1 MGISDGVAVV
11 GMSCQL
17 PGAGDPAA
25 FWRLLRTGTDA
36 VTPVPAGR
44 VDPGLGRGGFL
55 DRVGDF
61 DPAFFG
67 ISPREAAAMDPQ
79 QRLML
84 ELGWEA
90 LEDAGLPPGGE
101 VGVFVG
107 AIRDDYADLRRPQDI
122 SAHSMTGVQR
132 GMIANRVSYALGLR
146 GPSFVIDAAQAS
158 SLVAV
163 HTACASLLAGECTL
177 ALAGGV
183 TLNLSADSAL
193 TAVQFGGLSPDGRC
207 HVFDARAN
215 GYVRG
220 EGGALVVLKRLAD
233 AVADGDLIHC
243 VIRGSAVTN
252 DGGGTSL
259 TAPEGAAQEECLRL
273 AYARAGV
280 DPADVPYVELH
291 GTGTKVGD
299 PVEAAALGAVLGEGR
314 RHDRPLLVGSVKT
327 NIGHLEGAAGVAGLL
342 KTVLSL
348 EHGELPVSLHFR
360 TPNPEIPF
368 DALKI
373 RVQDRTSAWPGAG
386 LAGVSSFGMGG
397 TNCHVVLAKWTGAA
411 APRGSRV
418 APWVL
423 SAKTGRALRDQAL
436 RLREHLETHPELDLA
451 AAAHSTATT
460 RSALD
465 HRAVLIAPDRDRVL
479 PGLTALTDGV
489 PFPGLTTGVARRT
502 GKVAFVFPGQGT
514 QWPGMAAALLE
525 SSPVFAGRMR
535 ECADALAPHVDF
547 PLLDVVRGEVR
558 DIEVIQPALFAMMVS
573 LAALWRSF
581 GIEPDAVVGHS
592 QGEIAAACVAGA
604 LSLEDAAKVVAV
616 RSQAFRDL
624 LGEGAMAAVTLP
636 EREVARR
643 VTDGLWI
650 SAVNGPDSTVVG
662 GDVAAVE
669 AFIATCERDGIRVR
683 RVSVRHASHSPMMA
697 PLREPLLAALHDI
710 RPVAT
715 DVAFVSTVTG
725 GVLAG
730 SELDASYWYR
740 NLSQRVEFEQA
751 TRSLT
756 ALGCDIFVESSPHP
770 VLTAPV
776 RQVAEDALVVG
787 SLRRGD
793 GGLEEVLASAARLHV
808 RGRAPD
814 WGRAFDGGRV
824 RLPTYPFQ
832 RARYWLDETAPEP
845 EAREAPRD
853 VLGLVRAH
861 TAAVLGHP
869 APEAVAVDA
878 TFRELGID
886 SHLAVELRDR
896 LAADTGEDL
905 SVTVLFDHPTC
916 TDLAAHL
923 TGGRGENV
931 PATRSASDDDPVVVV
946 GMACRFPGGVASP
959 EDLWSVVAEGR
970 DVVSSFPVDRGW
982 GTGSGGFGGFV
993 EDVAGFDAD
1002 FFGISPREALGMD
1015 PQQRLVLE
1023 CSWEALERA
1032 GVDPS
1037 TVRGSDLGVFVGVM
1051 GGDGAGVTGRAAS
1064 VVSGRVAYVLG
1075 SEGPALSVDT
1085 ACSSSLVALH
1095 LAARSVRDGECSMA
1109 VAGGVTVLSSP
1120 ELFEEF
1126 ARNGGL
1132 AADGRC
1138 KAFADAADGTGWAEG
1153 VGLVV
1158 VERLS
1163 DARRRGHR
1171 VLAVLRGS
1179 AVNQDGASNGLTA
1192 PSGRA
1197 QRRVIRQALANAGLR
1212 PADVDVVEGHGTGT
1226 RLGDPIEAQA
1236 VLATYGQ
1243 NRAEPVW
1250 LGSVKSN
1257 IGHTQAAA
1265 GVAGVVKMVLA
1276 MRHGVVPASLHID
1289 RPSSFVDWA
1298 SGAVELPAEQ
1308 VAWPEVG
1315 RPRRAAVSSFGVSG
1329 TNAHVIIEQAPEVEA
1344 ADRPDGDLVPWVV
1357 SARTDVALREQV
1369 SRLRDWL
1376 RVRPESGVD
1385 VGYSLVCGRAALE
1398 HRAVLLGDRVVEGVV
1413 EPVAKTVFVFPGQ
1426 GSQWVGMAAEL
1437 WESSPVFAEW
1447 MDRCAA
1453 ALAPWVDLRDA
1464 LNSDRVEVVQ
1474 PALWAVMVS
1483 LAGLWRSFGV
1493 EPDVVVGHSQGE
1505 IAAACVAGAL
1515 SLEDGARV
1523 VAARSRLIAEKLSG
1537 RGAMAS
1543 VTLPEGHVLDDRL
1556 SVAVVNS
1563 PASVVVSGDSEAIDE
1578 LLRTV
1583 PGKRIA
1589 VDYASHSA
1597 QVESVRDA
1605 LLAALHGIA
1614 PSQPRIPFCSTVSG
1628 TATFDAEYWYRNLRQ
1643 TVQFEQAVQSLG
1655 DGVFLEMSPHP
1666 VLTMH
1671 LPGTAV
1677 GSLRR
1682 GDGGLERFLISLA
1695 EAYVQGVEVDWTSL
1709 LADGRLV
1716 DLPTYPFQHRQ
1727 YWLEARPATGAG
1739 HPVLA
1744 TTVELA
1750 DGAGS
1755 LSTGRISLRAQ
1766 PWLADHVVAGTVLFP
1781 GTGFLELAGHAGARL
1796 QCATVR
1802 ELAVEVPLEL
1812 STQDVVDVQVLVG
1825 AVDGSGC
1832 RPVSVHARPT
1842 GDSEWRRHAS
1852 GWLAATEPPTGF
1864 GQAGWPPED
1873 AVPLDVSYDV
1883 LAETGFEYGPAFRG
1897 LRSAWQCGD
1906 EVFAEVDLRP
1916 EPAGFALHPALLD
1929 AALHPLLLDGGLRVP
1944 FAWAGVRYEATD
1956 ATTLRVRLTPAGES
1970 AFAVTL
1976 TDTDGK
1982 PVATIESLTLRPVGR
1997 ARRTLYEVDWRPAP
2011 LGKAATVTVFAC
2023 PQPDKDLG
2031 PAVREVLARVLDVTR
2046 DWLANEHAPD
2056 ERLVVVTR
2064 NATATDPNLV
2074 HAPVWGLV
2082 RSAQAEH
2089 PGRFVLVDL
2098 DESAAVP
2105 DVVGLDEPQQAV
2117 RDGVVVVPRL
2127 RKLTAEPGPA
2137 LYGTVLVTGAT
2148 GTLGGLLARHLVT
2161 AHGVRRLLLVSRT
2174 ATDEL
2179 GTDLTE
2185 LGATVDVVACDL
2197 ADGAQVG
2204 RLLADHPVDAVV
2216 HAAGVLDDGLVESMT
2231 PERLDAVL
2239 APKVDAAW
2247 HLHDL
2252 TKDLAQFVL
2261 FSSMAGVVGT
2271 AGQGN
2276 YAAANAFLDALA
2288 AHRRARGLPA
2298 VSMVWG
2304 LWDEQS
2310 GMTSGVGE
2318 IERRRLAR
2326 DGMAPLPTAQ
2336 ALELF
2341 DAALGAGRPAVVAT
2355 RIDARVLRTD
2365 STLWRDLAKPATADR
2380 GRALAAL
2387 PETERYQAAL
2397 DLVRAH
2403 AAAVLGHPTPE
2414 ALAHGRPFRELGF
2427 DSLTGVE
2434 LRNRLVA
2441 ACGTALP
2448 STLIFDCPTPE
2459 AIADRLL
2466 ERAPA
2471 EKPAER
2477 RVSDED
2483 PVVLVGMACRFPGG
2497 VASPEDLWDVV
2508 AEGRDVVSSFPVDRG
2523 WGTGSGGF
2531 VDDVAGFDAEFFG
2544 ISPREAL
2551 GMDPQQRL
2559 VLECSWEALE
2569 RAGVDPSSV
2578 RGSDLGVFIGAM
2590 RGDYRTDGDYGLTGG
2605 AGSVVSGRVAYV
2617 LGTEGPAISVDTAC
2631 SSSLVALHLAA
2642 ESVRRGE
2649 STMALAGGVTA
2660 MSSPVLFEEFARQG
2674 GLAADGRCKSFA
2686 GAADGTGWAEGVGLV
2701 VVERLSD
2708 AIRDGH
2714 RVLAVLRG
2722 SAVNQDGASN
2732 GLTAP
2737 HGPSQQSVIRQALA
2751 NAGLQPAEVDVV
2763 EGHGTGTRLGDPIE
2777 AQAVLATYGQDRPEP
2792 VWLGSVKSNIG
2803 HTQAA
2808 SGMAGLMKMVLAM
2821 RHGVVPPTLHVD
2833 ELSPVVDW
2841 DSGAVTLVREPVAWP
2856 EADRPRRAGVSSFG
2870 ISGTNAHVII
2880 EQGPALEE
2888 GDRPEGEL
2896 VPWVVSARSDVAL
2909 REQVSRLRDWLGT
2922 RPEPAVDVGYSLV
2935 FGRAALEH
2943 RAVLLGDRVVEGVV
2957 RPVGK
2962 TVFVFPGQG
2971 SQWVGMAAELW
2982 ESSPIFAGWM
2992 DRCAAALAPWV
3003 DLRDALNS
3011 DRVDVVQPALWAVM
3025 VSLAGLWRS
3034 FGVEPDAVVGHSQ
3047 GEIAAACVAG
3057 ALSLEDGARVVVE
3070 RSRLIAEKLSGL
3082 GAMASVTLPQG
3093 HLLDDRLSVA
3103 VVNSPTSVVVS
3114 GDPEAID
3121 ELLRTVPGKRIAV
3134 DYASHSIHVE
3144 SVRNEL
3150 LAALG
3155 EITPKPPQIPFCS
3168 TVFDTATFDAE
3179 YWYHNLRRTVRF
3191 EQAVRSLG
3199 DGVFLE
3205 MSPHPVL
3212 TMHLPGTAVGS
3223 LRRGDGGLE
3232 RFLTSLAEAYV
3243 QGVEVDWAPL
3253 LEDGRLVDLPTYP
3266 FQHQRYWHRT
3276 EASTV
3281 DEWRYRIAW
3290 RKVPETQHALTG
3302 HWLAVVPDDGTTG
3315 IDLGPNVEIVALSRL
3330 SERLGEAVGVLSF
3343 LPVDDTLKL
3352 VRLLED
3358 AESDAPLWL
3367 VTSGAV
3373 AAVPEDVVRLPEQ
3386 AQLWGLGLTVGLE
3399 HPRRWGGLV
3408 DLPEDVDD
3416 RVLGRLAAALS
3427 GDEDQVAVRADG
3439 TYARRLVRAPRS
3451 RPGRVWRPRG
3461 TVLVT
3466 GGTGGLG
3473 AHVAR
3478 WLVRTDAER
3487 VVLAGRRGPGTPGA
3501 AELAAEL
3508 GDKVTFAACDVADRA
3523 AVRDLLAS
3531 LPDLT
3536 AVVHAAG
3543 AGQHSTPVT
3552 EIDDAAEVMR
3562 AKVAGAANLDA
3573 LLDHDTL
3580 DAFVLF
3586 SSGAGVWGGGGQGA
3600 YAAANAYLD
3609 ALARQRRAAG
3619 GNATSIAWGT
3629 WAGDGMA
3636 RGGVGERFR
3645 RLGLSEMDPRL
3656 AVRALQQLDEPCLVV
3671 ADIDWPVFGPAYSVA
3686 RRRPLLAEVFE
3697 EPEAPRPVVG
3707 DALPLV
3713 RAQVAAVLGMES
3725 GDAVDVRRAFREL
3738 GFDSVTA
3745 VELRNRLNHAT
3756 GLALPATVV
3765 FDHPNCAALAAYLT
3779 GPAPEPAA
3787 AATPVGEE
3795 IAIVAMSCRF
3805 PGGITSPEDLW
3816 RLVAEGADA
3825 ISEFPAD
3832 RGWTVSGS
3840 GGFLYD
3846 AAEFDAGFFGIS
3858 PREATA
3864 MDPQQ
3869 RLMLECSWEAF
3880 ERAGIDPESVR
3891 GSRTGVFVGA
3901 LAQDYGPRMHQAP
3914 ADFAG
3919 YLATGSTGSVL
3930 SGRIAYTFGLEGQAV
3945 TIDTGCSSALVALHN
3960 ACQALRQGECSMAL
3974 VGGVTVMSSP
3984 GAFAEFER
3992 LGGIAADGRCK
4003 PFADAADGT
4012 GWSEGAGMLLV
4023 EPLSEARR
4031 NGHPVLAVIR
4041 GSAVNQ
4047 DGASNGLTAPSGSAQ
4062 QRVIRQTLANAGLA
4076 PADVDV
4082 VEAHGTGT
4090 RLGDPIEAQAVLATY
4105 GQDRTEPV
4113 LLGSVKSNI
4122 GHTQAAAGVAGVVKM
4137 VLAMRHGVVP
4147 ASLHID
4153 RPSTFVDWTAGSVS
4167 LAREQVGWP
4176 EADRPRRA
4184 GVSSFGVGGTNAHV
4198 IIEQGPVAE
4207 VADRPDGGLVPWVVS
4222 ARSADALREQI
4233 RRLSECPGTA
4243 VDVGYSLVTGRAA
4256 FDHRAV
4262 VLGDRVVE
4270 GVAEP
4275 VAKTVF
4281 VFPGQGSQW
4290 VGMAAELWESSPVF
4304 AEWMDRCAAALGPWV
4319 DLRDALNS
4327 DRVEVV
4333 QPALW
4338 AVMVSLAGLWRSFGV
4353 EPDVVVGH
4361 SQGEI
4366 AAACV
4371 AGALSLEDGARV
4383 VVARSRVIAEKL
4395 SGLGAM
4401 ASVTLPE
4408 GHVLD
4413 GRLSV
4418 AVVNSPASVVVSG
4431 DPEAIDELLLTVPG
4445 KRIAV
4450 DYASHSAQVE
4460 SVRDEL
4466 VAALGDITPNPPQVP
4481 FCSTVFDE
4489 AAFDAE
4495 YWYQNLRQTVQFER
4509 AVRSLDDAVFL
4520 EMSPHPVL
4528 TMHIE
4533 GTAIGSLRR
4542 GDGGLERFLT
4552 SLAEA
4557 YVQGVEVDWTSLL
4570 ADGRLVDLPTYP
4582 FQRQRYW
4589 LNADDTDATLHD
4601 HPFISTVTALADS
4614 ATTVFTGR
4622 LDPDRMPWLAE
4633 HAVGDT
4639 VLLPG
4644 TAFLD
4649 LALWAGGQVGSPA
4662 VADLTLESP
4671 LALPGS
4677 VTVQL
4682 TVDAPDQSGRRPVRM
4697 YSRAADDAPWTRH
4710 ASGVLTAGASASG
4723 EPVVWPPAEAEPI
4736 EVPELYDKLAGLG
4749 YRYGPTFG
4757 GLRSAFRAGTDLYA
4771 EVALPGRLRPEARRF
4786 RLHPALLDAAL
4797 HVIGA
4802 DRTKPAL
4809 PFSWTGVSLAAPGAS
4824 ALRVRISPRDN
4835 DVVSMRLSDDHGNE
4849 VGRVDALALRS
4860 PTPHDRLFRV
4870 DWSTAPEG
4878 APEGSH
4884 TVVTDLADLRDIPA
4898 TVFLEVRYTVETVR
4912 EATVGMLAVLQEWLA
4927 DGRFA
4932 ASRLAIVTRG
4942 AELARAAVHGLVRSA
4957 RSENPDRFALVDLR
4971 DGDLPV
4977 HAVLAALAAG
4987 ETECEVRDGSVR
4999 VPRLTRVTGEPATAV
5014 WDTAGTVLI
5023 TGGTGVLGGLVAR
5036 HLVAGHGV
5044 RSLVL
5049 VGRQGHAP
5057 DLVADLEA
5065 AGALVT
5071 VAACDVSDRDALA
5084 RVLAGVPAEFPLR
5097 GVVHAAG
5104 VVADG
5109 VIGSLTPAGMDAVL
5123 APKADAAW
5131 HLHELTK
5138 DLSQFVLFSSAAGV
5152 FGTPGQGNYAAAN
5165 GYLDALARHRR
5176 AAGLPAV
5183 SLAWGMWEP
5192 RSGLTGRLGETD
5204 VARMSHWGV
5213 RPLSPAD
5220 GLALFDAACA
5230 RDEPVLVPVRLDVTG
5245 AGEVPG
5251 LLRGL
5256 VADTAP
5262 VQVETGLAQRLATL
5276 PEASQHRALLDLVRA
5291 HAAAVLGHPAPDLVE
5306 TTRGFLDAGF
5316 DSLTALELR
5325 NRLAAATGVRLPTT
5339 VLFDHPTPVALA
5351 RRLHGEL
5358 VGGPWSPLD
5367 ELDRLE
5373 ARLRESADDDTR
5385 LAVAGRLRSLLAG
5398 LGGGADTASL
5408 DSATDDEL
5416 FELVDDDLG
5425 IL

>member
-11 GMSCQL
+11 GMSCRL
-17 PGAGDPAA
+17 PGAPDPAA

-61 DPAFFG
+61 DPSFFG

-79 QRLML
+79 QRLTL

-90 LEDAGLPPGGE
+90 LEDAGLLPGGN

-107 AIRDDYADLRRPQDI
+107 AIRDDYADLRPDI
-122 SAHSMTGVQR
+122 SAHSMTGLQR

-163 HTACASLLAGECTL
+163 HTACASLLAGECTA

-193 TAVQFGGLSPDGRC
+193 TAVRFGGLSPDGRC
-207 HVFDARAN
+207 QVFDARAN

-220 EGGALVVLKRLAD
+220 EGGGLVVLKRLAD
-233 AVADGDLIHC
+233 AVADGDPIHC

-252 DGGGTSL
+252 DGGGRTL
-259 TAPEGAAQEECLRL
+259 TAPERAAQEECLRL

-280 DPADVPYVELH
+280 APADVRYVELH
-291 GTGTKVGD
+291 GTGTKLGD
-299 PVEAAALGAVLGEGR
+299 PIEAAALGAVLGDGR
-314 RHDRPLLVGSVKT
+314 DADRPLLVGSVKT

-348 EHGELPVSLHFR
+348 EHGELPASLHFR

-373 RVQDRTSAWPGAG
+373 RVQDQPGAWPGAG

-397 TNCHVVLAKWTGAA
+397 TNCHVVLAKWTGTAE
-411 APRGSRV
+411 PRGSRV

-423 SAKTGRALRDQAL
+423 SAKTGKALQQQAL
-436 RLREHLETHPELDLA
+436 RLREHIEAHPDLDLA
-451 AAAHSTATT
+451 AAAHSSATT
-460 RSALD
+460 RSAFD

-479 PGLTALTDGV
+479 PGLTALAEGM
-489 PFPGLTTGVARRT
+489 PFPGLTTGVARRA

-514 QWPGMAAALLE
+514 QWPGMATALLE

-547 PLLDVVRGEVR
+547 SLLDVVRGEVH

-573 LAALWRSF
+573 LAAVWRSF

-604 LSLEDAAKVVAV
+604 LTLEDAAKVVAL

-624 LGEGAMAAVTLP
+624 VGEGAMAAVTLP
-636 EREVARR
+636 ERDAARR
-643 VTDGLWI
+643 LTEGVWI

-662 GDVAAVE
+662 GAVAGVEEFVAA
-669 AFIATCERDGIRVR
+669 CDRDGIRVR
-683 RVSVRHASHSPMMA
+683 RVKVRHASHSPMMA

-710 RPVAT
+710 RPVAA

-730 SELDASYWYR
+730 PELDASYWYR
-740 NLSQRVEFEQA
+740 NLSQRVEFERA

-756 ALGCDIFVESSPHP
+756 ELGCDTFVESSPHP

-776 RQVAEDALVVG
+776 QQVADGALVVG
-787 SLRRGD
+787 SLRRNA
-793 GGLEEVLASAARLHV
+793 GGLDEVLASAAQLHV

-814 WGRAFDGGRV
+814 WERTFDGGRV

-845 EAREAPRD
+845 EVREAPRD

-869 APEAVAVDA
+869 APDAVAADA
-878 TFRELGID
+878 ALRELGID
-886 SHLAVELRDR
+886 SHLAVELRNR

-905 SVTVLFDHPTC
+905 SATILFDHPTC
-916 TDLAAHL
+916 ADLAAHL
-923 TGGRGENV
+923 TGGRGDTA
-931 PATRSASDDDPVVVV
+931 PAIRSASDDDPVVVV
-946 GMACRFPGGVASP
+946 GMACRFPGGIASP
-959 EDLWSVVAEGR
+959 DDLWDVVAGGR
-970 DVVSSFPVDRGW
+970 DVVSPFPADRGW
-982 GTGSGGFGGFV
+982 GTGIGGFLD
-993 EDVAGFDAD
+993 DVAGFDAD

-1075 SEGPALSVDT
+1075 AEGPALSVDT

-1095 LAARSVRDGECSMA
+1095 LAARAVRDGECSMA
-1109 VAGGVTVLSSP
+1109 LAGGVTVLSSP

-1126 ARNGGL
+1126 SRNGGL

-1138 KAFADAADGTGWAEG
+1138 KPFADAADGTGWAEG

-1163 DARRRGHR
+1163 EARRRGHR
-1171 VLAVLRGS
+1171 VLAMIRGS

-1197 QRRVIRQALANAGLR
+1197 QRRVIRQALANAGLA
-1212 PADVDVVEGHGTGT
+1212 PSDVDVVEAHGTGT
-1226 RLGDPIEAQA
+1226 RLGDPIEAEA

-1243 NRAEPVW
+1243 DREQPVL

-1265 GVAGVVKMVLA
+1265 GIAGVVKMVLA
-1276 MRHGVVPASLHID
+1276 MRHGVVPASLHLE
-1289 RPSSFVDWA
+1289 RPSSFVDWDA
-1298 SGAVELPAEQ
+1298 GSVSLATEPVE
-1308 VAWPEVG
+1308 WPEVG
-1315 RPRRAAVSSFGVSG
+1315 RPRRAAVSSFGISG
-1329 TNAHVIIEQAPEVEA
+1329 TNAHVIIEQGPDAEV
-1344 ADRPDGDLVPWVV
+1344 ADRPDGGPVPWVV
-1357 SARTDVALREQV
+1357 SARSEAALRDQIR
-1369 SRLRDWL
+1369 RL
-1376 RVRPESGVD
+1376 SGWPGAAVD
-1385 VGYSLVCGRAALE
+1385 VGYSLVSGRAALD

-1413 EPVAKTVFVFPGQ
+1413 GPVAKTVFVFPGQ
-1426 GSQWVGMAAEL
+1426 GSQWVGMATEL
-1437 WESSPVFAEW
+1437 WDSSPVFAGW

-1453 ALAPWVDLRDA
+1453 ALAPLDLRGA

-1493 EPDVVVGHSQGE
+1493 EPDAVVGHSQGE

-1515 SLEDGARV
+1515 SLEDGAKV
-1523 VAARSRLIAEKLSG
+1523 VVERSRLIAEKLSG

-1543 VTLPEGHVLDDRL
+1543 VTLPEGHVLDERL

-1563 PASVVVSGDSEAIDE
+1563 PNSVVVSGDPEAIDE
-1578 LLRTV
+1578 LLLTV
-1583 PGKRIA
+1583 QGKRIA

-1597 QVESVRDA
+1597 QVESVRDE
-1605 LLAALHGIA
+1605 LLAALNGIT
-1614 PSQPRIPFCSTVSG
+1614 PRRPTIPFRSTVSD
-1628 TATFDAEYWYRNLRQ
+1628 AAAFDAEYWYRNLRQ
-1643 TVQFEQAVQSLG
+1643 TVQFERAVESLG
-1655 DGVFLEMSPHP
+1655 EGVFLEMSPHP
-1666 VLTMH
+1666 VLTPH
-1671 LPGTAV
+1671 LPGTAI

-1682 GDGGLERFLISLA
+1682 DDGGLERFLTSLA
-1695 EAYVQGVEVDWTSL
+1695 EAYVRGLDVDWL
-1709 LADGRLV
+1709 PLMAGGRLV
-1716 DLPTYPFQHRQ
+1716 DLPTYPFQHTQ
-1727 YWLEARPATGAG
+1727 YWLEARPATGSA
-1739 HPVLA
+1739 HPILA
-1744 TTVELA
+1744 TTVESA

-1755 LSTGRISLRAQ
+1755 LSAGRISLRAQ
-1766 PWLADHVVAGTVLFP
+1766 PWLADHVVAGKVLFP
-1781 GTGFLELAGHAGARL
+1781 GTGFLELAGHAGAGL
-1796 QCATVR
+1796 VR
-1802 ELAVEVPLEL
+1802 ELTIETPLEL

-1825 AVDGSGC
+1825 AVDSGF
-1832 RPVSVHARPT
+1832 RPVSVYARPA

-1852 GWLAATEPPTGF
+1852 GSLAETEPPTGF
-1864 GQAGWPPED
+1864 SQAVWPPEG
-1873 AVPLDVSYDV
+1873 AVPLDVRYDV

-1897 LRSAWQCGD
+1897 LRSAWRRGD
-1906 EVFAEVDLRP
+1906 ELFAEVDLLP
-1916 EPAGFALHPALLD
+1916 EPDGFVLHPALLD
-1929 AALHPLLLDGGLRVP
+1929 AALHPLLLDGDGLRVP
-1944 FAWAGVRYEATD
+1944 FAWAGVRCAATD
-1956 ATTLRVRLTPAGES
+1956 ATTLRVRLAPAGES

-1976 TDTDGK
+1976 TDADGT
-1982 PVATIESLTLRPVGR
+1982 PVATIDSLTLRPVDQV
-1997 ARRTLYEVDWRPAP
+1997 RRTLYEVDWTTAPPTGKPAN
-2011 LGKAATVTVFAC
+2011 TTVFEC
-2023 PQPDKDLG
+2023 PQRDVAVES
-2031 PAVREVLARVLDVTR
+2031 AVREVLKQVLDVTQ
-2046 DWLANEHAPD
+2046 DWLAREHAPD
-2056 ERLVVVTR
+2056 QRLVVVTR
-2064 NATATDPNLV
+2064 NATGTDPNLV

-2089 PGRFVLVDL
+2089 PGRFVLLDL
-2098 DESAAVP
+2098 DEDGSLP
-2105 DVVGLDEPQQAV
+2105 DVVGLDEPQLAV
-2117 RDGVVVVPRL
+2117 RDGAVLVPRL
-2127 RKLTAEPGPA
+2127 RKLTAEPGPV
-2137 LYGTVLVTGAT
+2137 LQGTVLVTGAT

-2174 ATDEL
+2174 ATAEL
-2179 GTDLTE
+2179 GTELAE
-2185 LGATVDVVACDL
+2185 LGATVEVVACDL
-2197 ADGAQVG
+2197 ADRDQVA
-2204 RLLADHPVDAVV
+2204 RLLADHPVDVVV
-2216 HAAGVLDDGLVESMT
+2216 HAAGVLDDGLVEAMT
-2231 PERLDAVL
+2231 AERLDAVL

-2252 TKDLAQFVL
+2252 AKDLTGFVL

-2288 AHRRARGLPA
+2288 AHRRSRGLPA
-2298 VSMVWG
+2298 VSMAWG
-2304 LWDEQS
+2304 LWAEQS

-2318 IERRRLAR
+2318 VERRRLAR
-2326 DGMAPLPTAQ
+2326 DGMAPLSTTQ
-2336 ALELF
+2336 ALDLF
-2341 DAALGAGRPAVVAT
+2341 DAALGAGRAAVVAT
-2355 RIDARVLRTD
+2355 RIDPRAVRPD
-2365 STLWRDLAKPATADR
+2365 STLLRELAGPAAADR
-2380 GRALAAL
+2380 GRALADL
-2387 PETERYQAAL
+2387 PEAERYQAAL
-2397 DLVRAH
+2397 DLVRTH
-2403 AAAVLGHPTPE
+2403 AAAVLGHPSPA

-2434 LRNRLVA
+2434 LRNRIA
-2441 ACGTALP
+2441 AASGVALP

-2477 RVSDED
+2477 RVSEED

-2497 VASPEDLWDVV
+2497 VTSPEDLWNVV
-2508 AEGRDVVSSFPVDRG
+2508 ADGRDVVSSFPADRG
-2523 WGTGSGGF
+2523 WGTGFGGF

-2578 RGSDLGVFIGAM
+2578 RGSGLGVFIGAM

-2660 MSSPVLFEEFARQG
+2660 MASPVLFEEFARQG
-2674 GLAADGRCKSFA
+2674 GLAADGRCKSFS

-2708 AIRDGH
+2708 ATRNGH

-2737 HGPSQQSVIRQALA
+2737 HGPSQQAVIRQALV
-2751 NAGLQPAEVDVV
+2751 NAGLRPSEVDVV

-2777 AQAVLATYGQDRPEP
+2777 AQAVLATYGQDRAEP
-2792 VWLGSVKSNIG
+2792 LWLGSVKSNIG

-2821 RHGVVPPTLHVD
+2821 RHGVVPSTLHVD
-2833 ELSPVVDW
+2833 EPSPHVDW
-2841 DSGAVTLVREPVAWP
+2841 ESGSVTLVREPVAWP
-2856 EADRPRRAGVSSFG
+2856 SVERPRRAAVSSFG

-2880 EQGPALEE
+2880 EQGPAPDVS
-2888 GDRPEGEL
+2888 DRPSGEL
-2896 VPWVVSARSDVAL
+2896 VPWVVSARSEVAL
-2909 REQVSRLRDWLGT
+2909 QEQISRLRD
-2922 RPEPAVDVGYSLV
+2922 RVHSESAVDVGYSLV
-2935 FGRAALEH
+2935 CGRAALEH
-2943 RAVLLGDRVVEGVV
+2943 RAVLLGDRVVEGVAE
-2957 RPVGK
+2957 PVAK

-2982 ESSPIFAGWM
+2982 DSSPVFADWM
-2992 DRCAAALAPWV
+2992 DRCAAALAPL
-3003 DLRDALNS
+3003 DLRGALDS
-3011 DRVDVVQPALWAVM
+3011 DRVEVVQPALWAVM

-3057 ALSLEDGARVVVE
+3057 ALSLEDGARVVVA
-3070 RSRLIAEKLSGL
+3070 RSRLIAERLSGR
-3082 GAMASVTLPQG
+3082 GAMASVTLPEG
-3093 HLLDDRLSVA
+3093 HVLDDRLSVA

-3114 GDPEAID
+3114 GDPDAID
-3121 ELLRTVPGKRIAV
+3121 ELLLTVPGKRIAV
-3134 DYASHSIHVE
+3134 DYASHSVHVE
-3144 SVRNEL
+3144 SIRDEL
-3150 LAALG
+3150 LAALD
-3155 EITPKPPQIPFCS
+3155 EITPNAPEIPFRS

-3179 YWYHNLRRTVRF
+3179 YWYQNLRQTVQF
-3191 EQAVRSLG
+3191 ERAVESLG
-3199 DGVFLE
+3199 DGVFVE

-3212 TMHLPGTAVGS
+3212 TMHLPGIAVGS
-3223 LRRGDGGLE
+3223 LRRGDGGIE
-3232 RFLTSLAEAYV
+3232 RFLTSLAEVYV
-3243 QGVEVDWAPL
+3243 QGVEVDWMPL
-3253 LEDGRLVDLPTYP
+3253 LGDGRLVDLPTYA

-3281 DEWRYRIAW
+3281 DDWRYRIAW
-3290 RKVPETQHALTG
+3290 RQLPETQYALTG
-3302 HWLAVVPDDGTTG
+3302 RWLAVVPDGGTA
-3315 IDLGPNVEIVALSRL
+3315 DLGPNVEVVALSRL
-3330 SERLGEAVGVLSF
+3330 SERLGEAVGVLS
-3343 LPVDDTLKL
+3343 LLAVDDTLTL

-3358 AESDAPLWL
+3358 AASDVPLWL

-3373 AAVPEDVVRLPEQ
+3373 AAAPDDVVRQPDQ
-3386 AQLWGLGLTVGLE
+3386 ALIWGLGLTIGLE

-3408 DLPEDVDD
+3408 DLPGNVDD
-3416 RVLGRLAAALS
+3416 RVLGRLAAVLA

-3439 TYARRLVRAPRS
+3439 TYARRLVRAPRT
-3451 RPGRVWRPRG
+3451 RPGRAWRPRG

-3478 WLVRTDAER
+3478 WLIRNDAER
-3487 VVLAGRRGPGTPGA
+3487 VVLAGRRGHDTPGA

-3508 GDKVTFAACDVADRA
+3508 GDKVTFAACDVADRD
-3523 AVRDLLAS
+3523 AVRDLLLS

-3552 EIDDAAEVMR
+3552 EIDDAADVMR

-3609 ALARQRRAAG
+3609 ALAQQRRAAG

-3636 RGGVGERFR
+3636 RDGVGAQFR
-3645 RLGLSEMDPRL
+3645 RLGLSEMDPQL
-3656 AVRALQQLDEPCLVV
+3656 AVRALRELDEPGLVV
-3671 ADIDWPVFGPAYSVA
+3671 ADIDWPVFGAAYSVA
-3686 RRRPLLAEVFE
+3686 RKRPLLAEVFE

-3713 RAQVAAVLGMES
+3713 RAQVAAVLGMAS
-3725 GDAVDVRRAFREL
+3725 GDAVDVRRAFKEL

-3756 GLALPATVV
+3756 GLALPATIV

-3779 GPAPEPAA
+3779 GSAPEPET
-3787 AATPVGEE
+3787 AATPVAEP

-3805 PGGITSPEDLW
+3805 PGGVTSPEDLW

-3825 ISEFPAD
+3825 ISGFPAD

-3880 ERAGIDPESVR
+3880 ERAGIDPTSMR

-3901 LAQDYGPRMHQAP
+3901 LAPDYGPRMHQAP

-3930 SGRIAYTFGLEGQAV
+3930 SGRIAYTFGLEGQAI

-3984 GAFAEFER
+3984 GAFTEFER

-4023 EPLSEARR
+4023 EPLSEAERH
-4031 NGHPVLAVIR
+4031 GHPVLAVIR

-4062 QRVIRQTLANAGLA
+4062 QRVIRQTLANAGLT
-4076 PADVDV
+4076 PSDVDV

-4113 LLGSVKSNI
+4113 WLGSVKSNI
-4122 GHTQAAAGVAGVVKM
+4122 GHTQAAAGVAGVMKM

-4153 RPSTFVDWTAGSVS
+4153 QPSSFVDWSAGSVS
-4167 LAREQVGWP
+4167 LATESVGWP

-4198 IIEQGPVAE
+4198 IIEQGPATE
-4207 VADRPDGGLVPWVVS
+4207 VVDRPDGRLVPWVVS
-4222 ARSADALREQI
+4222 AHSATALQEQV
-4233 RRLSECPGTA
+4233 RRLSESSGTA
-4243 VDVGYSLVTGRAA
+4243 LDVGYSLVAGRAA

-4262 VLGDRVVE
+4262 VLGNRTVE
-4270 GVAEP
+4270 GVVRPAG
-4275 VAKTVF
+4275 KTVF

-4304 AEWMDRCAAALGPWV
+4304 ADWMNRCAAALAPL
-4319 DLRDALNS
+4319 DLRGALDS
-4327 DRVEVV
+4327 DRVDVV

-4338 AVMVSLAGLWRSFGV
+4338 AVMVSLAGLWRSLGV
-4353 EPDVVVGH
+4353 EPDAVVGH

-4371 AGALSLEDGARV
+4371 AGALSLEDGAKV
-4383 VVARSRVIAEKL
+4383 VVERSRIIAERL
-4395 SGLGAM
+4395 SGRGAM
-4401 ASVTLPE
+4401 ASVTLPD

-4413 GRLSV
+4413 ERLSI
-4418 AVVNSPASVVVSG
+4418 AVVNGPASVVVSG
-4431 DPEAIDELLLTVPG
+4431 DPDAIDELLLTVPG

-4450 DYASHSAQVE
+4450 DYASHSVHVE
-4460 SVRDEL
+4460 SVREEL
-4466 VAALGDITPNPPQVP
+4466 LAALGEITPSQPVIP
-4481 FCSTVFDE
+4481 FCSTVFDT
-4489 AAFDAE
+4489 ATFDAE
-4495 YWYQNLRQTVQFER
+4495 YWYENLRRTVQFER
-4509 AVRSLDDAVFL
+4509 AVQSLGDAVFL

-4542 GDGGLERFLT
+4542 GEGGLERFLT

-4557 YVQGVEVDWTSLL
+4557 HVQGVDVDWTPLL
-4570 ADGRLVDLPTYP
+4570 EGGRSVDLPTYP

-4589 LNADDTDATLHD
+4589 LNADDTGATLHD
-4601 HPFISTVTALADS
+4601 HPFVTTVTALADS

-4622 LDPDRMPWLAE
+4622 LDPDRLPWLAE

-4649 LALWAGGQVGSPA
+4649 LALWAGDQVGAPR
-4662 VADLTLESP
+4662 VADLTIESP
-4671 LALPGS
+4671 LALPDA
-4677 VTVQL
+4677 VTIQL
-4682 TVDAPDQSGRRPVRM
+4682 TVDAPDQSGHRPVRM
-4697 YSRAADDAPWTRH
+4697 YSQAEDTSWTRH
-4710 ASGVLTAGASASG
+4710 ATGVLTAETYASG
-4723 EPVVWPPAEAEPI
+4723 EAVPWPPADAEPI
-4736 EVPELYDKLAGLG
+4736 AVADLYDKLNGLG
-4749 YRYGPTFG
+4749 YHYGPAFG
-4757 GLRSAFRAGTDLYA
+4757 GLQSAFRAGTDLYA
-4771 EVALPGRLRPEARRF
+4771 EVALPERLRPEARRF

-4809 PFSWTGVSLAAPGAS
+4809 PFSWSGVSLTAPGAS
-4824 ALRVRISPRDN
+4824 ALRVKISVRGN
-4835 DVVSMRLSDDHGNE
+4835 DVVSMQLSDDHGTE
-4849 VGRVDALALRS
+4849 VARVDALALRS

-4870 DWSTAPEG
+4870 DWSPAPEG

-4884 TVVTDLADLRDIPA
+4884 TVVTDLAALRDVPA
-4898 TVFLEVRYTVETVR
+4898 TVFLEARYTGETVR
-4912 EATVGMLAVLQEWLA
+4912 EATAGMLAVLQDWLD

-4942 AELARAAVHGLVRSA
+4942 ADLVRAAVQGLVRSA
-4957 RSENPDRFALVDLR
+4957 CSENPDRFALVDLP

-4987 ETECEVRDGSVR
+4987 ETECEVRDGTVR
-4999 VPRLTRVTGEPATAV
+4999 VPRLARVTGEPGTAA
-5014 WDTAGTVLI
+5014 WDPTGTVLI

-5036 HLVAGHGV
+5036 HLVAEHGI
-5044 RSLVL
+5044 RSLLL
-5049 VGRQGHAP
+5049 VSRQGHAP
-5057 DLVADLEA
+5057 ELVADLEA

-5084 RVLAGVPAEFPLR
+5084 RVLTGVPAEFPLR

-5109 VIGSLTPAGMDAVL
+5109 VLGSLTPDGLDAVL

-5138 DLSQFVLFSSAAGV
+5138 DLTQFVLFSSAAGV

-5165 GYLDALARHRR
+5165 GFLDALARHRR

-5183 SLAWGMWEP
+5183 SLAWGMWET
-5192 RSGLTGRLGETD
+5192 RTGLTGGLGETD
-5204 VARMSHWGV
+5204 VARMSQWGV
-5213 RPLSPAD
+5213 RPLSTAE
-5220 GLALFDAACA
+5220 GLAVFDAACA
-5230 RDEPVLVPVRLDVTG
+5230 RDEPVLVPVRLDVT
-5245 AGEVPG
+5245 AVGEVPG

-5256 VADTAP
+5256 VAAKAP
-5262 VQVETGLAQRLATL
+5262 IQVEAGLAQRLATL
-5276 PEASQHRALLDLVRA
+5276 PEAAQHRALLDLVRG

-5306 TTRGFLDAGF
+5306 PTRGFLDAGF

-5339 VLFDHPTPVALA
+5339 VLFDYPTPVALA
-5351 RRLHGEL
+5351 RCLHGEL

-5385 LAVAGRLRSLLAG
+5385 QAVAGRLRSLLAG
-5398 LGGGADTASL
+5398 LGAGADTASL

>member
-11 GMSCQL
+11 GMSCRL
-17 PGAGDPAA
+17 PGAPDPAA

-90 LEDAGLPPGGE
+90 LEDAGLLPGGNT
-101 VGVFVG
+101 GVFVG
-107 AIRDDYADLRRPQDI
+107 AIREDYPDLRRPDDI

-146 GPSFVIDAAQAS
+146 GPSFVIDAAQSS

-163 HTACASLLAGECTL
+163 HTACASLLANECTV

-193 TAVQFGGLSPDGRC
+193 TAVRFGGLSPDGRC
-207 HVFDARAN
+207 QVFDARAN

-252 DGGGTSL
+252 DGGGRSL
-259 TAPEGAAQEECLRL
+259 TAPERAAQEDCLRL

-280 DPADVPYVELH
+280 DPADVRYVELH
-291 GTGTKVGD
+291 GTGTKLGD
-299 PVEAAALGAVLGEGR
+299 PIEAAALGAVLGEGR
-314 RHDRPLLVGSVKT
+314 DAGQPLLVGSVKT

-348 EHGELPVSLHFR
+348 EHGELPASLHFR
-360 TPNPEIPF
+360 TPNPEIPL

-373 RVQDRTSAWPGAG
+373 RVQDRPSAWPGAG

-397 TNCHVVLAKWTGAA
+397 TNCHVVLAKWTGTS

-423 SAKTGRALRDQAL
+423 SAKTGRALQEQAS

-465 HRAVLIAPDRDRVL
+465 HRAVLVAPDRDRVL
-479 PGLTALTDGV
+479 PGLTALAEGM
-489 PFPGLTTGVARRT
+489 PFPGLITGVARRT

-535 ECADALAPHVDF
+535 DCADALAPHVDF
-547 PLLDVVRGEVR
+547 SLLDVVRGEVQ

-604 LSLEDAAKVVAV
+604 LSLEDAAKTVAL
-616 RSQAFRDL
+616 RSRAFRDL

-636 EREVARR
+636 EREVAGR

-650 SAVNGPDSTVVG
+650 SAVNGPESTVVG
-662 GDVAAVE
+662 GDVAAVAE
-669 AFIATCERDGIRVR
+669 FVAACERDGVRVR
-683 RVSVRHASHSPMMA
+683 RVPVRHASHSPMMA

-715 DVAFVSTVTG
+715 DVTFVSTVTG

-730 SELDASYWYR
+730 SELDAAYWYR
-740 NLSQRVEFEQA
+740 NLSQRVEFERA

-770 VLTAPV
+770 VLTHPV
-776 RQVAEDALVVG
+776 QQVAEDALVVG
-787 SLRRGD
+787 SLCRHA
-793 GGLEEVLASAARLHV
+793 GGLEEILASAGRLHV
-808 RGRAPD
+808 RGKAPD
-814 WGRAFDGGRV
+814 WGQAFDGGRV

-845 EAREAPRD
+845 EVREAPRD

-861 TAAVLGHP
+861 TSAVLGHP
-869 APEAVAVDA
+869 TPEAVAVDA

-896 LAADTGEDL
+896 LAAATGEAL

-916 TDLAAHL
+916 ADLAAHL
-923 TGGRGENV
+923 TGDRGENV
-931 PATRSASDDDPVVVV
+931 PAVRSAADDDPVVVV

-959 EDLWSVVAEGR
+959 EDLWDVVAEGR
-970 DVVSSFPVDRGW
+970 DVVSSVPVDRGW
-982 GTGSGGFGGFV
+982 GTGTGGFLD
-993 EDVAGFDAD
+993 DVAGFDAD

-1109 VAGGVTVLSSP
+1109 LAGGVTVLSSP

-1163 DARRRGHR
+1163 AARRHGHR

-1197 QRRVIRQALANAGLR
+1197 QRRVIRQALVNAGLGA
-1212 PADVDVVEGHGTGT
+1212 ADVDVVEAHGTGT

-1243 NRAEPVW
+1243 NRTQPVL

-1265 GVAGVVKMVLA
+1265 GVAGVVKMILA
-1276 MRHGVVPASLHID
+1276 LQRGVVPATLHLD

-1298 SGAVELPAEQ
+1298 AGAVELPGER

-1329 TNAHVIIEQAPEVEA
+1329 TNAHVIIEQAPVVEV
-1344 ADRPDGDLVPWVV
+1344 ADRPDGGLVPWVV
-1357 SARTDVALREQV
+1357 SARSDGALREQIR
-1369 SRLRDWL
+1369 RLSEW
-1376 RVRPESGVD
+1376 PGAAVD
-1385 VGYSLVCGRAALE
+1385 VGYSLVTGRAAFE
-1398 HRAVLLGDRVVEGVV
+1398 HRAVLLGDRVVDGVA

-1437 WESSPVFAEW
+1437 WDSSPVFAEW

-1453 ALAPWVDLRDA
+1453 ALAPLDLRAA
-1464 LNSDRVEVVQ
+1464 LDSDRVEVVQ

-1493 EPDVVVGHSQGE
+1493 EPDAVVGHSQGE

-1515 SLEDGARV
+1515 SLEDGAKV
-1523 VAARSRLIAEKLSG
+1523 VVERSRLIAEKLSG
-1537 RGAMAS
+1537 LGAMAS

-1556 SVAVVNS
+1556 SVAVVNG
-1563 PASVVVSGDSEAIDE
+1563 PASVVVSGDPGAIDE
-1578 LLRTV
+1578 LLRSV

-1597 QVESVRDA
+1597 QVESVRDE
-1605 LLAALHGIA
+1605 LLAALGGIT
-1614 PSQPRIPFCSTVSG
+1614 PSRPAIPFRSTVCDE
-1628 TATFDAEYWYRNLRQ
+1628 ATFDAEYWYQNLRR
-1643 TVQFEQAVQSLG
+1643 TVRFEQAVESLG

-1682 GDGGLERFLISLA
+1682 GEGGLERFLTSLA
-1695 EAYVQGVEVDWTSL
+1695 EAYVQGVEVDWMPL
-1709 LADGRLV
+1709 LADGRLA

-1727 YWLEARPATGAG
+1727 YWLDARPATGAG
-1739 HPVLA
+1739 HPILA

-1755 LSTGRISLRAQ
+1755 LSTGRISLRAH

-1781 GTGFLELAGHAGARL
+1781 GTGFLELAGHAGAGL
-1796 QCATVR
+1796 VR
-1802 ELAVEVPLEL
+1802 ELTVEAPLEL
-1812 STQDVVDVQVLVG
+1812 STKDFVDVQVLVG
-1825 AVDGSGC
+1825 AVDDTGC
-1832 RPVSVHARPT
+1832 RPVSVHARPA
-1842 GDSEWRRHAS
+1842 GDPEWHRHAS
-1852 GWLAATEPPTGF
+1852 GSLAATEPPTGF
-1864 GQAGWPPED
+1864 GSAVWPPEG
-1873 AVPLDVSYDV
+1873 AIPREVRYDL
-1883 LAETGFEYGPAFRG
+1883 LAETGFEYGPSFRG
-1897 LRSAWQCGD
+1897 LRAVWQRG
-1906 EVFAEVDLRP
+1906 EELFAEVDLLP
-1916 EPAGFALHPALLD
+1916 EPDGFALHPALLD
-1929 AALHPLLLDGGLRVP
+1929 AALHPLLLDGGGLRVP
-1944 FAWAGVRYEATD
+1944 FAWAGVRYVATE

-1976 TDTDGK
+1976 TDPDGK
-1982 PVATIESLTLRPVGR
+1982 PVATIESLTLRPVGQ
-1997 ARRTLYEVDWRPAP
+1997 ARRTLYEVDWTPAP
-2011 LGKAATVTVFAC
+2011 FAGKLAITTVFEC
-2023 PQPDKDLG
+2023 PQPDQALG
-2031 PAVREVLARVLDVTR
+2031 SAVREVLAQVLDVTR
-2046 DWLANEHAPD
+2046 DWLANEHTPD
-2056 ERLVVVTR
+2056 ERLVLVTR
-2064 NATATDPNLV
+2064 NATATDPNLL

-2089 PGRFVLVDL
+2089 PGRFVLADL
-2098 DESAAVP
+2098 DDSGSLP
-2105 DVVGLDEPQQAV
+2105 DVVGLDEPQLAV
-2117 RDGVVVVPRL
+2117 RGNAVLVPRL

-2137 LYGTVLVTGAT
+2137 LRGTVLVTGAT
-2148 GTLGGLLARHLVT
+2148 GTLGRLLARHLVT
-2161 AHGVRRLLLVSRT
+2161 AHDVRRLLLVSRT
-2174 ATDEL
+2174 ATPGL
-2179 GTDLTE
+2179 GTE
-2185 LGATVDVVACDL
+2185 LGVAVDVVACDL
-2197 ADGAQVG
+2197 ADRAQVA
-2204 RLLADHPVDAVV
+2204 RLLADNPVDAVV
-2216 HAAGVLDDGLVESMT
+2216 HAAGVLDDGLVESLT

-2252 TKDLAQFVL
+2252 TKDVSQFVL
-2261 FSSMAGVVGT
+2261 FSSMAGVIGT

-2288 AHRRARGLPA
+2288 AHRKARGLPA
-2298 VSMVWG
+2298 VSMAWG
-2304 LWDEQS
+2304 LWAEQS
-2310 GMTSGVGE
+2310 GLTSGVGE
-2318 IERRRLAR
+2318 LERRRLTR
-2326 DGMAPLPTAQ
+2326 DGMAPLPTTQ
-2336 ALELF
+2336 ALDLF
-2341 DAALGAGRPAVVAT
+2341 DAALGADRAAVVAT
-2355 RIDARVLRTD
+2355 RIDPRALRAD
-2365 STLWRDLAKPATADR
+2365 VTLWRELAKPATADR
-2380 GRALAAL
+2380 GRALADL

-2397 DLVRAH
+2397 DLVRTH
-2403 AAAVLGHPTPE
+2403 AAAVLGHPS
-2414 ALAHGRPFRELGF
+2414 AAAMAHGRPFRELGF

-2434 LRNRLVA
+2434 LRNRLAA
-2441 ACGTALP
+2441 ACGIALP

-2466 ERAPA
+2466 ERAPDD
-2471 EKPAER
+2471 KPAER

-2508 AEGRDVVSSFPVDRG
+2508 AGGRDVVSSFPVDRG
-2523 WGTGSGGF
+2523 WGTGFGGF

-2578 RGSDLGVFIGAM
+2578 RGTDLGVFVGAM

-2708 AIRDGH
+2708 ATRHGH

-2751 NAGLQPAEVDVV
+2751 NAGLRPSEVDVV

-2777 AQAVLATYGQDRPEP
+2777 AQAVLATYGQDRTEP
-2792 VWLGSVKSNIG
+2792 LWLGSVKSNIG

-2821 RHGVVPPTLHVD
+2821 RHGVVPSTLHVD
-2833 ELSPVVDW
+2833 EPSPVVDW
-2841 DSGAVTLVREPVAWP
+2841 ASGAVTLAREPVAWP

-2870 ISGTNAHVII
+2870 VSGTNAHVII
-2880 EQGPALEE
+2880 EQGPAPEVS
-2888 GDRPEGEL
+2888 DRPDREL
-2896 VPWVVSARSDVAL
+2896 VPWVVSARSEVAL
-2909 REQVSRLRDWLGT
+2909 REQVSRLRMHPG
-2922 RPEPAVDVGYSLV
+2922 PAVDVGYSLV
-2935 FGRAALEH
+2935 RGRAAFDH
-2943 RAVLLGDRVVEGVV
+2943 RAVVLGDRTVEGAV
-2957 RPVGK
+2957 RPPGK

-2971 SQWVGMAAELW
+2971 SQWAGMAAELW
-2982 ESSPIFAGWM
+2982 DSSPVFAGWM
-2992 DRCAAALAPWV
+2992 DRCAAALAPL
-3003 DLRDALNS
+3003 DLRAALDS
-3011 DRVDVVQPALWAVM
+3011 DRVEVVQPALWAVM

-3057 ALSLEDGARVVVE
+3057 ALSLEDGARVVVT
-3070 RSRLIAEKLSGL
+3070 RSRLIAEKLAGL
-3082 GAMASVTLPQG
+3082 GAMASVTLPEG
-3093 HLLDDRLSVA
+3093 HVLDDRLSVA
-3103 VVNSPTSVVVS
+3103 VVNSPASVVMS

-3134 DYASHSIHVE
+3134 DYASHSVHVE
-3144 SVRNEL
+3144 SVRAEL
-3150 LAALG
+3150 LAELD
-3155 EITPKPPQIPFCS
+3155 EITPNPPAIPFCS
-3168 TVFDTATFDAE
+3168 TVFDTAAFDAE
-3179 YWYHNLRRTVRF
+3179 YWYQNLRRTVRF
-3191 EQAVRSLG
+3191 ERAVESLG
-3199 DGVFLE
+3199 DAVFLE

-3223 LRRGDGGLE
+3223 LRRGEGGLE

-3243 QGVEVDWAPL
+3243 QGVEVDWMPL
-3253 LEDGRLVDLPTYP
+3253 LGDGRLVDLPTYA

-3276 EASTV
+3276 EVSTM
-3281 DEWRYRIAW
+3281 DDWRYRIAW
-3290 RKVPETQHALTG
+3290 RQLPETQQALTG
-3302 HWLAVVPDDGTTG
+3302 HWLAVVPDGGTA
-3315 IDLGPNVEIVALSRL
+3315 DLGPNVEAVALSRL
-3330 SERLGEAVGVLSF
+3330 SERLDEAVGVLSF
-3343 LPVDDTLKL
+3343 LAVDDTLEL

-3358 AESDAPLWL
+3358 SDAPLWL

-3373 AAVPEDVVRLPEQ
+3373 AAAPGDVVRRPDQ
-3386 AQLWGLGLTVGLE
+3386 AQLWGLGLTIGLE
-3399 HPRRWGGLV
+3399 HPGRRGGLI

-3416 RVLGRLAAALS
+3416 RVLGRLAAALD
-3427 GDEDQVAVRADG
+3427 GDEDQVAVRAGG
-3439 TYARRLVRAPRS
+3439 TYARRLVRAPRT

-3478 WLVRTDAER
+3478 WLIRNDAER
-3487 VVLAGRRGPGTPGA
+3487 VVLAGRRGPDTPGA

-3508 GDKVTFAACDVADRA
+3508 GDKVTFAACDVADRD

-3543 AGQHSTPVT
+3543 VGQHSTPVT

-3573 LLDHDTL
+3573 LLDHATL

-3609 ALARQRRAAG
+3609 ALAGQRRAAG

-3629 WAGDGMA
+3629 WAGDGMT
-3636 RGGVGERFR
+3636 RDGVGDRFR
-3645 RLGLSEMDPRL
+3645 RLGLSEMDPQM
-3656 AVRALQQLDEPCLVV
+3656 AVRALRELDEPGLVV
-3671 ADIDWPVFGPAYSVA
+3671 ADIDWTVFGPAYSVA
-3686 RRRPLLAEVFE
+3686 RKRPLLAEVFE

-3713 RAQVAAVLGMES
+3713 RAQVAAVLGMDS

-3756 GLALPATVV
+3756 GSNLPPTVV

-3779 GPAPEPAA
+3779 GSAPEPAP
-3787 AATPVGEE
+3787 AATPTGEP

-3805 PGGITSPEDLW
+3805 PGGVTSPEDLW
-3816 RLVAEGADA
+3816 RLVADGTDA
-3825 ISEFPAD
+3825 IAEFPAD
-3832 RGWTVSGS
+3832 RGWTGSGS

-3880 ERAGIDPESVR
+3880 ERAGIDPASVR

-3930 SGRIAYTFGLEGQAV
+3930 SGRIAYTFGLEGQAL

-3974 VGGVTVMSSP
+3974 VGGVTVMAGP

-4023 EPLSEARR
+4023 EPLSAAER

-4062 QRVIRQTLANAGLA
+4062 QRVIRQALVNAGLVS
-4076 PADVDV
+4076 ADVDV

-4122 GHTQAAAGVAGVVKM
+4122 GHTQAAAGVAGVLKM

-4153 RPSTFVDWTAGSVS
+4153 RPSSFVDWTAGSVS
-4167 LAREQVGWP
+4167 LATEQVSWP
-4176 EADRPRRA
+4176 AADRPRRA
-4184 GVSSFGVGGTNAHV
+4184 GVSAFGVGGTNAHV
-4198 IIEQGPVAE
+4198 IIEQGPPAE
-4207 VADRPDGGLVPWVVS
+4207 VADRPGGGLVPWVVS
-4222 ARSADALREQI
+4222 AHSADALREQI
-4233 RRLSECPGTA
+4233 RRLPECPGTA
-4243 VDVGYSLVTGRAA
+4243 VDVGYSLARRAA

-4262 VLGDRVVE
+4262 LVAERTVE
-4270 GVAEP
+4270 GVVRP
-4275 VAKTVF
+4275 SGKTVF

-4290 VGMAAELWESSPVF
+4290 VGMAAELWDSSPVF
-4304 AEWMDRCAAALGPWV
+4304 AEWMDRCAAALAPL
-4319 DLRDALNS
+4319 DLRAALNS
-4327 DRVEVV
+4327 ERVEVV

-4353 EPDVVVGH
+4353 EPDAVVGH

-4371 AGALSLEDGARV
+4371 AGALSLEDGAK
-4383 VVARSRVIAEKL
+4383 VVAERSRLIAERL
-4395 SGLGAM
+4395 SGRGAM
-4401 ASVTLPE
+4401 ASVTLPK

-4413 GRLSV
+4413 ARLSV
-4418 AVVNSPASVVVSG
+4418 AVVNGPASVVVSG
-4431 DPEAIDELLLTVPG
+4431 DPDAIDELLRAVPG

-4450 DYASHSAQVE
+4450 DYASHSVHVE

-4466 VAALGDITPNPPQVP
+4466 LVALDGITPSRPTIP
-4481 FCSTVFDE
+4481 FCSTVFDT
-4489 AAFDAE
+4489 ATFDAE
-4495 YWYQNLRQTVQFER
+4495 YWYQNLRRTVRFEQ
-4509 AVRSLDDAVFL
+4509 AVQSLGDAVFL

-4528 TMHIE
+4528 TTHIE

-4542 GDGGLERFLT
+4542 GEGGLERFLT

-4557 YVQGVEVDWTSLL
+4557 YVQGVEVDWTPVL
-4570 ADGRLVDLPTYP
+4570 DGGRLVDLPTYP

-4589 LNADDTDATLHD
+4589 LNADDTDASLHD
-4601 HPFISTVTALADS
+4601 HPFVSTVTTLADS

-4622 LDPDRMPWLAE
+4622 LDPDRLPWLAE

-4649 LALWAGGQVGSPA
+4649 LALWAGDQVGAPA

-4671 LALPGS
+4671 LAVPGS
-4677 VTVQL
+4677 VTIQL
-4682 TVDAPDQSGRRPVRM
+4682 TVDGPDQSGHRPVRV
-4697 YSRAADDAPWTRH
+4697 YSQAEDASWTRH
-4710 ASGVLTAGASASG
+4710 ASGVLTAETHASG
-4723 EPVVWPPAEAEPI
+4723 EPVPWPPADAEPLDL
-4736 EVPELYDKLAGLG
+4736 PELYDKLAGLG
-4749 YRYGPTFG
+4749 YRYGPAFG

-4771 EVALPGRLRPEARRF
+4771 EVALPERLRPEARRF

-4797 HVIGA
+4797 HVLGA

-4809 PFSWTGVSLAAPGAS
+4809 PFSWSGVTLTAPGAS
-4824 ALRVRISPRDN
+4824 ALRVRISVRDN
-4835 DVVSMRLSDDHGNE
+4835 DIVSMRLSDDRGHD
-4849 VGRVDALALRS
+4849 VARVDALALRS

-4870 DWSTAPEG
+4870 DWSPAPEG

-4884 TVVTDLADLRDIPA
+4884 TVVTDLAGLRDVPA
-4898 TVFLEVRYTVETVR
+4898 TVFLEYPGETVR
-4912 EATVGMLAVLQEWLA
+4912 EATAGMLAVLQEWLA

-4942 AELARAAVHGLVRSA
+4942 AELACAAVQGLVRSA
-4957 RSENPDRFALVDLR
+4957 CSEHPDRFALVDLR
-4971 DGDLPV
+4971 DGDLPA

-4987 ETECEVRDGSVR
+4987 ETECEVRDGTVR
-4999 VPRLTRVTGEPATAV
+4999 VPRLTRVTGEPGTAV
-5014 WDTAGTVLI
+5014 WDTTGTVLI

-5049 VGRQGHAP
+5049 VSRQGHAP

-5109 VIGSLTPAGMDAVL
+5109 VIGSLTPDAVDAVL

-5165 GYLDALARHRR
+5165 GFLDALARHRR

-5192 RSGLTGRLGETD
+5192 RSGLTGGLGETD
-5204 VARMSHWGV
+5204 VARMSQWGV
-5213 RPLSPAD
+5213 RPLSAAD
-5220 GLALFDAACA
+5220 GLAVFDAACA
-5230 RDEPVLVPVRLDVTG
+5230 RDEPVLVPLRLDVT
-5245 AGEVPG
+5245 AVGEVPG

-5256 VADTAP
+5256 VAPKPP
-5262 VQVETGLAQRLATL
+5262 VQVETGFAQRLATL
-5276 PEASQHRALLDLVRA
+5276 PEAGQHRALLDLVRG
-5291 HAAAVLGHPAPDLVE
+5291 HAATVLGHPSPDLVE
-5306 TTRGFLDAGF
+5306 PARGFLDAGF

-5351 RRLHGEL
+5351 RRLHGDL

-5367 ELDRLE
+5367 ELDRWE

-5385 LAVAGRLRSLLAG
+5385 LAVAGRLRALLAG
-5398 LGGGADTASL
+5398 LGGGADTTSL

>member
-1 MGISDGVAVV
+1 MGISEGVAVV
-11 GMSCQL
+11 GMSCRF
-17 PGAGDPAA
+17 PGAPDPDA
-25 FWRLLRTGTDA
+25 FWQLLRTGTDA
-36 VTPVPAGR
+36 VTGVPADR

-90 LEDAGLPPGGE
+90 FEDAGLPPGGN

-107 AIRDDYADLRRPQDI
+107 AIREDYTDLRRAQDI

-146 GPSFVIDAAQAS
+146 GPSFVVDAAQSS

-183 TLNLSADSAL
+183 TLNLSTDSAL
-193 TAVQFGGLSPDGRC
+193 TAVRFGGLSPDGKC
-207 HVFDARAN
+207 QVFDARAN

-220 EGGALVVLKRLAD
+220 EGGGLVVLKRLAD
-233 AVADGDLIHC
+233 AVADGDLIHG

-252 DGGGTSL
+252 DGGGASL
-259 TAPEGAAQEECLRL
+259 TAPERAAQEECLRL

-280 DPADVPYVELH
+280 DPADVRYVELH
-291 GTGTKVGD
+291 GTGTKLGD
-299 PVEAAALGAVLGEGR
+299 PIEAAALGVVLGEGR
-314 RHDRPLLVGSVKT
+314 RPDRPLLVGSVKT

-348 EHGELPVSLHFR
+348 EHGELPASLNFS
-360 TPNPEIPF
+360 TPNPEIPLA
-368 DALKI
+368 ALKI
-373 RVQDRTSAWPGAG
+373 RVQDHPGAWPGAG

-397 TNCHVVLAKWTGAA
+397 TNCHVVLEKWTGTAV
-411 APRGSRV
+411 PRGSRV

-423 SAKTGRALRDQAL
+423 SAKTGRALQEQAV

-451 AAAHSTATT
+451 AAARSSATT
-460 RSALD
+460 RSSFD
-465 HRAVLIAPDRDRVL
+465 HRAVLIAPDRDRLL
-479 PGLTALTDGV
+479 PGLTALAEGI

-514 QWPGMAAALLE
+514 QWRGMATALLE
-525 SSPVFAGRMR
+525 SSPVFAGRMH

-547 PLLDVVRGEVR
+547 SLLDVVRGEVH

-573 LAALWRSF
+573 LAAVWRSF

-604 LSLEDAAKVVAV
+604 LSLEDAAKVVAR

-624 LGEGAMAAVTLP
+624 LGEGAMASVSLP
-636 EREVARR
+636 EREVAPRLTER
-643 VTDGLWI
+643 VWI
-650 SAVNGPDSTVVG
+650 SAVNGPTSTVVG
-662 GDVAAVE
+662 GDVAAVAE
-669 AFIATCERDGIRVR
+669 FVGGCERDGVRVR
-683 RVSVRHASHSPMMA
+683 RVNVRHASHSPLME
-697 PLREPLLAALHDI
+697 PLREPLLAALAGI

-730 SELDASYWYR
+730 TELDPSYWYR
-740 NLSQRVEFEQA
+740 NLSQRVEFERA

-756 ALGCDIFVESSPHP
+756 ELGCDLFVESSPHP
-770 VLTAPV
+770 VLTSPV
-776 RQVAEDALVVG
+776 QQVAEDALVVG
-787 SLRRGD
+787 SLRRD
-793 GGLEEVLASAARLHV
+793 AGGLDEVLASAARLHV

-824 RLPTYPFQ
+824 RLPTYAFQ
-832 RARYWLDETAPEP
+832 RRRYWLDETAPEP
-845 EAREAPRD
+845 EVREAPRD

-869 APEAVAVDA
+869 TPEAVAVEA

-886 SHLAVELRDR
+886 SHLAVELRNR

-923 TGGRGENV
+923 TGGRGENA
-931 PATRSASDDDPVVVV
+931 PAIRAAAADDPVVVV

-959 EDLWSVVAEGR
+959 EDLWDVVAEGR
-970 DVVSSFPVDRGW
+970 DVVSSFPADRGW
-982 GTGSGGFGGFV
+982 GTGAGAGGFLD
-993 EDVAGFDAD
+993 DVAGFDAD

-1037 TVRGSDLGVFVGVM
+1037 TVRGTDLGVFVGVM
-1051 GGDGAGVTGRAAS
+1051 GGEGAGVTGRAAS

-1075 SEGPALSVDT
+1075 SEGPAMSVDT

-1109 VAGGVTVLSSP
+1109 LAGGVTVLSSP

-1138 KAFADAADGTGWAEG
+1138 KSFADAADGTGWAEG

-1163 DARRRGHR
+1163 EARRRGHR

-1197 QRRVIRQALANAGLR
+1197 QRQVIRQALANAGLVS
-1212 PADVDVVEGHGTGT
+1212 ADVDVVEAHGTGT

-1243 NRAEPVW
+1243 DRAQPVL

-1265 GVAGVVKMVLA
+1265 GVAGVVKMILA
-1276 MRHGVVPASLHID
+1276 MQHGVVPASLHVD
-1289 RPSSFVDWA
+1289 RPSSFVDWEA
-1298 SGAVELPAEQ
+1298 GAVELVGEQ
-1308 VAWPEVG
+1308 TPWPEVG
-1315 RPRRAAVSSFGVSG
+1315 RPRRVGVSSFGVSG
-1329 TNAHVIIEQAPEVEA
+1329 TNAHVIIEQGPVAEV
-1344 ADRPDGDLVPWVV
+1344 ADRPKAGLVPWVL
-1357 SARTDVALREQV
+1357 SARSEVALREQV
-1369 SRLRDWL
+1369 SRLRDRL
-1376 RVRPESGVD
+1376 KACPESSVD

-1398 HRAVLLGDRVVEGVV
+1398 HRAVLLGDRVVEGAVG
-1413 EPVAKTVFVFPGQ
+1413 PVAKTVFVFPGQ

-1437 WESSPVFAEW
+1437 WESSPVFAQW
-1447 MDRCAA
+1447 MDRCAS
-1453 ALAPWVDLRDA
+1453 ALGPGFDLRDG
-1464 LNSDRVEVVQ
+1464 LNSERVEVVQ

-1483 LAGLWRSFGV
+1483 LAGLWRSCGV
-1493 EPDVVVGHSQGE
+1493 EPDAVVGHSQGE

-1523 VAARSRLIAEKLSG
+1523 VVARSRLIAERLSG

-1543 VTLPEGHVLDDRL
+1543 VTLPDGHVLDDRL

-1563 PASVVVSGDSEAIDE
+1563 PTSVVVSGDPEAIDE
-1578 LLRTV
+1578 LLLTV

-1597 QVESVRDA
+1597 QVEPVRDE
-1605 LLAALHGIA
+1605 LLAALEGIT
-1614 PSQPRIPFCSTVSG
+1614 PSQPTIPFCSTVSE
-1628 TATFDAEYWYRNLRQ
+1628 TAAFDAEYWYRNLRQ
-1643 TVQFEQAVQSLG
+1643 TVQFDQAIHKLG

-1666 VLTMH
+1666 VLTTH
-1671 LPGTAV
+1671 IPGIAI

-1682 GDGGLERFLISLA
+1682 DDGGLERFLTSLA
-1695 EAYVQGVEVDWTSL
+1695 EAYVHGVDVDWMPL
-1709 LADGRLV
+1709 LAGGRLV

-1727 YWLEARPATGAG
+1727 YWLDARPATGSA
-1739 HPVLA
+1739 HPILA
-1744 TTVELA
+1744 ATVELA

-1766 PWLADHVVAGTVLFP
+1766 SWLADHVVAGKVLFP
-1781 GTGFLELAGHAGARL
+1781 GTGFLELARHAGARL
-1796 QCATVR
+1796 EWATVR
-1802 ELAVEVPLEL
+1802 ELTVEAPLEL

-1832 RPVSVHARPT
+1832 RPVSVHARST
-1842 GDSEWRRHAS
+1842 GDSEWRKHAS
-1852 GWLAATEPPTGF
+1852 GSLAATEPPTGF
-1864 GQAGWPPED
+1864 GPAVWPPED
-1873 AVPLDVSYDV
+1873 AVPLDIRYDV
-1883 LAETGFEYGPAFRG
+1883 LADTGFEYGAAFRG
-1897 LRSAWQCGD
+1897 LRSAWQRGD
-1906 EVFAEVDLRP
+1906 ELFAEVDLLP
-1916 EPAGFALHPALLD
+1916 EPAAFALHPALLD
-1929 AALHPLLLDGGLRVP
+1929 AALHPLLLDGGGLRVP
-1944 FAWAGVRYEATD
+1944 FAWAGVRYTATD
-1956 ATTLRVRLTPAGES
+1956 ATTLRVRLTPAGEG
-1970 AFAVTL
+1970 AFAVAL
-1976 TDTDGK
+1976 TDADGT
-1982 PVATIESLTLRPVGR
+1982 PVATIESLTLRPVGQV
-1997 ARRTLYEVDWRPAP
+1997 RRTLYEVDWKPAP
-2011 LGKAATVTVFAC
+2011 PAGKPATTTVFEC
-2023 PQPDKDLG
+2023 PQPDKA
-2031 PAVREVLARVLDVTR
+2031 PVEAVREVLKQVLDVTR
-2046 DWLANEHAPD
+2046 DWLATEHPPD
-2056 ERLVVVTR
+2056 ERLVLVTR
-2064 NATATDPNLV
+2064 NATGADPNLV

-2098 DESAAVP
+2098 DESGSLP

-2117 RDGVVVVPRL
+2117 RDSAVLVPRL

-2137 LYGTVLVTGAT
+2137 LHGTVLVTGAT

-2174 ATDEL
+2174 ATAGLGAEL
-2179 GTDLTE
+2179 AE
-2185 LGATVDVVACDL
+2185 LGATVEVVACDV
-2197 ADGAQVG
+2197 ADRDQVG

-2216 HAAGVLDDGLVESMT
+2216 HAAGVLDDGLIESMT

-2247 HLHDL
+2247 HLHEL
-2252 TKDLAQFVL
+2252 TKDLSQFVL
-2261 FSSMAGVVGT
+2261 FSSMAGVVGM

-2298 VSMVWG
+2298 VSMAWG

-2318 IERRRLAR
+2318 LERRRLAR
-2326 DGMAPLPTAQ
+2326 DGIAPLSTER
-2336 ALELF
+2336 ALDLF
-2341 DAALGAGRPAVVAT
+2341 DAALGADRAVVVAT
-2355 RIDARVLRTD
+2355 RIDPRALRTD
-2365 STLWRDLAKPATADR
+2365 SAMVRDLAEAATVDR
-2380 GRALAAL
+2380 GRALADI
-2387 PETERYQAAL
+2387 PEAERYQAAL
-2397 DLVRAH
+2397 DLVRAQ
-2403 AAAVLGHPTPE
+2403 AAAVLGHPSPE
-2414 ALAHGRPFRELGF
+2414 AIAHGRPFRELGF
-2427 DSLTGVE
+2427 DSLTAVE
-2434 LRNRLVA
+2434 LRNRIAA
-2441 ACGTALP
+2441 ACGIALP
-2448 STLIFDCPTPE
+2448 STLVFDCPTPE

-2471 EKPAER
+2471 EKPAVR
-2477 RVSDED
+2477 RMSEED

-2508 AEGRDVVSSFPVDRG
+2508 ADGQDVVSSFPEDRG
-2523 WGTGSGGF
+2523 WGTGFGGF

-2544 ISPREAL
+2544 ISPREAQ

-2569 RAGVDPSSV
+2569 RAGIDPSSV
-2578 RGSDLGVFIGAM
+2578 RGSDLGIFIGVM

-2708 AIRDGH
+2708 ATRHGH

-2737 HGPSQQSVIRQALA
+2737 HGPSQQWVIRQALA
-2751 NAGLQPAEVDVV
+2751 NAGLRPADVDVV

-2777 AQAVLATYGQDRPEP
+2777 AQAVLATYGQGRAEP
-2792 VWLGSVKSNIG
+2792 LWLGSVKSNIG

-2821 RHGVVPPTLHVD
+2821 RHGVVPSTLHVD
-2833 ELSPVVDW
+2833 EPSPVVDW
-2841 DSGAVTLVREPVAWP
+2841 ESGAVTLVREPVAWP
-2856 EADRPRRAGVSSFG
+2856 EANRPRRAAVSSFG

-2880 EQGPALEE
+2880 EQGPAPEPSE
-2888 GDRPEGEL
+2888 RPDGGP
-2896 VPWVVSARSDVAL
+2896 VPWVVSAKSDVAL
-2909 REQVSRLRDWLGT
+2909 RDQIGRLSEWPGA
-2922 RPEPAVDVGYSLV
+2922 AVDVGYSLV
-2935 FGRAALEH
+2935 CGRAALDH
-2943 RAVLLGDRVVEGVV
+2943 RAVLLGDRVVEGAVG
-2957 RPVGK
+2957 PVAK

-2971 SQWVGMAAELW
+2971 SQWIGMAAELW
-2982 ESSPIFAGWM
+2982 ESSPVFAEWM
-2992 DRCAAALAPWV
+2992 DRCAVALAPL
-3003 DLRDALNS
+3003 DLRGALNS
-3011 DRVDVVQPALWAVM
+3011 ERVEVVQPALWAVM

-3034 FGVEPDAVVGHSQ
+3034 LGVEPDAVVGHSQ

-3057 ALSLEDGARVVVE
+3057 ALSLEDGARVVVA
-3070 RSRLIAEKLSGL
+3070 RSRLIAEKLSGR
-3082 GAMASVTLPQG
+3082 GAMASVTLPEG
-3093 HLLDDRLSVA
+3093 HVLDDRLSVA
-3103 VVNSPTSVVVS
+3103 VVNSPASVVLS

-3121 ELLRTVPGKRIAV
+3121 ELLLTVPGKRIAV
-3134 DYASHSIHVE
+3134 DYASHSVHVE
-3144 SVRNEL
+3144 SVRDEL

-3155 EITPKPPQIPFCS
+3155 EIIPNPPEIPFCS
-3168 TVFDTATFDAE
+3168 TVFETATFDAE
-3179 YWYHNLRRTVRF
+3179 YWYQNLRRTVQF
-3191 EQAVRSLG
+3191 ERAIESLG

-3212 TMHLPGTAVGS
+3212 TMHLPGIAVGS
-3223 LRRGDGGLE
+3223 LRRDDGGLE

-3243 QGVEVDWAPL
+3243 QGVEVDWMPL
-3253 LEDGRLVDLPTYP
+3253 LGAGRLVDLPTYA

-3276 EASTV
+3276 EASTM
-3281 DEWRYRIAW
+3281 DDWRYRIAW
-3290 RKVPETQHALTG
+3290 RQLPGTPQTLTG
-3302 HWLAVVPDDGTTG
+3302 RWLAVVPDGGTA
-3315 IDLGPNVEIVALSRL
+3315 DLGPNVEVVALSRL
-3330 SERLGEAVGVLSF
+3330 SERLGEAVGVLS
-3343 LPVDDTLKL
+3343 LLAVDDTLTL
-3352 VRLLED
+3352 VRMLED
-3358 AESDAPLWL
+3358 SDAPLWL

-3373 AAVPEDVVRLPEQ
+3373 AAAPGDVVRQPDQ
-3386 AQLWGLGLTVGLE
+3386 AQIWGLGLTIELE

-3408 DLPEDVDD
+3408 DLPENVDGE
-3416 RVLGRLAAALS
+3416 VLGRLAAVLS
-3427 GDEDQVAVRADG
+3427 GDEDQVAVRAGG
-3439 TYARRLVRAPRS
+3439 TYARRLVRAPRN
-3451 RPGRVWRPRG
+3451 RTGQVWRPRG

-3478 WLVRTDAER
+3478 WLIRNDAER
-3487 VVLAGRRGPGTPGA
+3487 VVLAGRRGPDTPGA

-3508 GDKVTFAACDVADRA
+3508 GDKVTFAACDVADRD
-3523 AVRDLLAS
+3523 AVRELLAS

-3552 EIDDAAEVMR
+3552 EIDDPAEVMR

-3609 ALARQRRAAG
+3609 ALAQQRRAAG

-3629 WAGDGMA
+3629 WAGDGMT

-3645 RLGLSEMDPRL
+3645 RLGLREMDPQL
-3656 AVRALQQLDEPCLVV
+3656 AVRALRELDEPGLVV

-3686 RRRPLLAEVFE
+3686 RKRPLLAEVFE
-3697 EPEAPRPVVG
+3697 EPELPRPVVG

-3713 RAQVAAVLGMES
+3713 RAQVAAVLGIDS
-3725 GDAVDVRRAFREL
+3725 GAAVDVRRAFREL

-3756 GLALPATVV
+3756 GLSLPATVV
-3765 FDHPNCAALAAYLT
+3765 FDHPNCAALAAYLS

-3787 AATPVGEE
+3787 AATPVGEP

-3805 PGGITSPEDLW
+3805 PGGVSSPEDLW
-3816 RLVAEGADA
+3816 RLVADGADA
-3825 ISEFPAD
+3825 ISGFPAD
-3832 RGWTVSGS
+3832 RGWTVSGT

-3880 ERAGIDPESVR
+3880 ERAGIDPTSVR

-3960 ACQALRQGECSMAL
+3960 ACQSLRQGECSMAL

-3984 GAFAEFER
+3984 GAFSEFER

-4031 NGHPVLAVIR
+4031 NGHPVLAVVR

-4062 QRVIRQTLANAGLA
+4062 QRVIRQTLANAGLS

-4082 VEAHGTGT
+4082 VEGHGTGT

-4113 LLGSVKSNI
+4113 WLGSVKSNI
-4122 GHTQAAAGVAGVVKM
+4122 GHTQAAAGMAGVMKM
-4137 VLAMRHGVVP
+4137 VLSMRHGVVP

-4153 RPSTFVDWTAGSVS
+4153 QPSSFVDWTVGAVS
-4167 LAREQVGWP
+4167 LARDSVAWP

-4198 IIEQGPVAE
+4198 IIEHVPVAE
-4207 VADRPDGGLVPWVVS
+4207 APDGPDRGLVPWVVS
-4222 ARSADALREQI
+4222 AQSAEALRDQI

-4243 VDVGYSLVTGRAA
+4243 VDVGYSLVRGRAA

-4262 VLGDRVVE
+4262 VLGDRIVE
-4270 GVAEP
+4270 GVVEP

-4281 VFPGQGSQW
+4281 IFPGQGSQW
-4290 VGMAAELWESSPVF
+4290 VGMAAELWDSSPVF
-4304 AEWMDRCAAALGPWV
+4304 AKWMDRCAAALEPWV
-4319 DLRDALNS
+4319 DLRDALDS
-4327 DRVEVV
+4327 ERVEVV

-4371 AGALSLEDGARV
+4371 AGALSLEDGAQV
-4383 VVARSRVIAEKL
+4383 VAARSRVIAEKL
-4395 SGLGAM
+4395 SGQGAM

-4413 GRLSV
+4413 DRLSV
-4418 AVVNSPASVVVSG
+4418 AVVNGPASVVVSG
-4431 DPEAIDELLLTVPG
+4431 DPEAIDDLLLSVPG

-4450 DYASHSAQVE
+4450 DYASHSIHVE
-4460 SVRDEL
+4460 SVRDEII
-4466 VAALGDITPNPPQVP
+4466 AALEGIEPRAATIP
-4481 FCSTVFDE
+4481 FCSTVSDT
-4489 AAFDAE
+4489 ATFDAE

-4509 AVRSLDDAVFL
+4509 AVQSLGDCVFL

-4557 YVQGVEVDWTSLL
+4557 YVHGVEVDWTPLV
-4570 ADGRLVDLPTYP
+4570 AGGRSVDLPTYP

-4589 LNADDTDATLHD
+4589 LNADDPDATLHD
-4601 HPFISTVTALADS
+4601 HPFLSTVTTLADS
-4614 ATTVFTGR
+4614 AMTVFTGR
-4622 LDPDRMPWLAE
+4622 LDPDRMPWLTE

-4649 LALWAGGQVGSPA
+4649 LALWAGDQVGSPR
-4662 VADLTLESP
+4662 VAELTLESP

-4677 VTVQL
+4677 ATVQL
-4682 TVDAPDQSGRRPVRM
+4682 TVDAPDQSGQRPVRM
-4697 YSRAADDAPWTRH
+4697 YSRAADDESWTRH
-4710 ASGVLTAGASASG
+4710 ASGVLTAEVYATG
-4723 EPVVWPPAEAEPI
+4723 EPMPWPPADAEPI
-4736 EVPELYDKLAGLG
+4736 EVPGLYDKLTGLG
-4749 YRYGPTFG
+4749 YRYGPAFG
-4757 GLRSAFRAGTDLYA
+4757 GLRSAFRAGSDLYA
-4771 EVALPGRLRPEARRF
+4771 EVALPERLRPEARRF

-4797 HVIGA
+4797 HVLGA

-4809 PFSWTGVSLAAPGAS
+4809 PFSWSGVSLTAPGAS
-4824 ALRVRISPRDN
+4824 ALRARISLRDN
-4835 DVVSMRLSDDHGNE
+4835 DVVAIQLSDDHGNE
-4849 VGRVDALALRS
+4849 VARVDALALRS
-4860 PTPHDRLFRV
+4860 PTPRDRLFRV
-4870 DWSTAPEG
+4870 DWTTAPEG

-4884 TVVTDLADLRDIPA
+4884 TVVTDLAELRDIPA
-4898 TVFLEVRYTVETVR
+4898 TVFLNARYTGETVR
-4912 EATVGMLAVLQEWLA
+4912 EATVGMLTVLQEWLD
-4927 DGRFA
+4927 DGRFS
-4932 ASRLAIVTRG
+4932 ASRLAIVTQG
-4942 AELARAAVHGLVRSA
+4942 AELTCAAVQGLVRSA
-4957 RSENPDRFALVDLR
+4957 CSENPDRFALVDLR
-4971 DGDLPV
+4971 AGDLRV
-4977 HAVLAALAAG
+4977 NAVLAALAAG
-4987 ETECEVRDGSVR
+4987 ETECEVRDGTVR
-4999 VPRLTRVTGEPATAV
+4999 VPRLTRVTGDRGTAI
-5014 WDTAGTVLI
+5014 WDTTGTVLI

-5036 HLVAGHGV
+5036 HLVAEHGV

-5049 VGRQGHAP
+5049 VSRQGHAP
-5057 DLVADLEA
+5057 GLVAELEA

-5084 RVLAGVPAEFPLR
+5084 RVLAGIPAGFPLR

-5109 VIGSLTPAGMDAVL
+5109 IIDSLTPQRMDAVL
-5123 APKADAAW
+5123 APKADGAW

-5138 DLSQFVLFSSAAGV
+5138 DLSRFVLFSSAAGV

-5165 GYLDALARHRR
+5165 GFLDALARHRR

-5192 RSGLTGRLGETD
+5192 RSGLTGGLGETD
-5204 VARMSHWGV
+5204 VARMSGWGV
-5213 RPLSPAD
+5213 RPLSSAD

-5230 RDEPVLVPVRLDVTG
+5230 QDEPVLVPVRLDVTG
-5245 AGEVPG
+5245 VDEVPG

-5256 VADTAP
+5256 VAAKAP

-5276 PEASQHRALLDLVRA
+5276 PEAGQDRALLDLVRG

-5316 DSLTALELR
+5316 DSLTAVELR

-5339 VLFDHPTPVALA
+5339 ALFDHPTPVALA
-5351 RRLHGEL
+5351 ERLHLEL
-5358 VGGPWSPLD
+5358 VGGRWSPID

>member
-11 GMSCQL
+11 GMSCRL
-17 PGAGDPAA
+17 PGAPDPDA

-36 VTPVPAGR
+36 VTPVPADR

-55 DRVGDF
+55 DHVGDF

-90 LEDAGLPPGGE
+90 LEDAGLPPGGNT
-101 VGVFVG
+101 GVFVG
-107 AIRDDYADLRRPQDI
+107 AIREDYTDLRRPDDI

-146 GPSFVIDAAQAS
+146 GPSFVIDAAQSS

-163 HTACASLLAGECTL
+163 HTACASLLANECTV

-193 TAVQFGGLSPDGRC
+193 TAVRFGGLSPDGRC
-207 HVFDARAN
+207 QVFDARAN

-233 AVADGDLIHC
+233 AEADGDLIHC

-252 DGGGTSL
+252 DGGGRSL
-259 TAPEGAAQEECLRL
+259 TAPERAAQEECLRL

-280 DPADVPYVELH
+280 DPADVRYVELH
-291 GTGTKVGD
+291 GTGTKLGD

-314 RHDRPLLVGSVKT
+314 DVDQPLLVGSVKT

-342 KTVLSL
+342 KTVLGL
-348 EHGELPVSLHFR
+348 EHGELPASLHFR
-360 TPNPEIPF
+360 TPNPEIPL

-373 RVQDRTSAWPGAG
+373 RVQDHPSAWPGAG

-397 TNCHVVLAKWTGAA
+397 TNCHVVLAKWTGTS

-423 SAKTGRALRDQAL
+423 SAKTGRALREQAL
-436 RLREHLETHPELDLA
+436 RLREHLETHPDLDLA

-460 RSALD
+460 RSAFD
-465 HRAVLIAPDRDRVL
+465 HRAVLVAPDRDRVV
-479 PGLTALTDGV
+479 PGLTALAEGM

-547 PLLDVVRGEVR
+547 SLLDVVRGEVH
-558 DIEVIQPALFAMMVS
+558 DIEVIQPALFAVMVS

-604 LSLEDAAKVVAV
+604 LSLEDAAKTVAL
-616 RSQAFRDL
+616 RSRAFRDL

-650 SAVNGPDSTVVG
+650 SAVNGPASTVVG

-669 AFIATCERDGIRVR
+669 EFVAACERDGVRVR
-683 RVSVRHASHSPMMA
+683 RVPVRHASHSPMMA

-715 DVAFVSTVTG
+715 DVTFVSTVTG

-740 NLSQRVEFEQA
+740 NLSQRVEFERA

-770 VLTAPV
+770 VLTDPV
-776 RQVAEDALVVG
+776 QQVAEGALVVG
-787 SLRRGD
+787 SLRRHA
-793 GGLEEVLASAARLHV
+793 GGLEEILASAAQLHV
-808 RGRAPD
+808 RGKAPD
-814 WGRAFDGGRV
+814 WGQAFDGGRV

-845 EAREAPRD
+845 EVHEAARD

-886 SHLAVELRDR
+886 SHLAVELRNR
-896 LAADTGEDL
+896 LAADTGEAL

-916 TDLAAHL
+916 ADLAAHL
-923 TGGRGENV
+923 TGRRGENA
-931 PATRSASDDDPVVVV
+931 PAIRSAADDDPVVVV

-959 EDLWSVVAEGR
+959 EDLWDVVAEGR

-982 GTGSGGFGGFV
+982 GTGAGGFLD
-993 EDVAGFDAD
+993 DVAGFDAD

-1037 TVRGSDLGVFVGVM
+1037 SVRGSDLGVFVGVM

-1064 VVSGRVAYVLG
+1064 VVSGRVAYVLA

-1109 VAGGVTVLSSP
+1109 LAGGVTVLSSP

-1163 DARRRGHR
+1163 DARRHGHQ

-1197 QRRVIRQALANAGLR
+1197 QRRVIRQALANAGLS
-1212 PADVDVVEGHGTGT
+1212 PADVDVVEAHGTGT

-1243 NRAEPVW
+1243 DRAQPVL

-1276 MRHGVVPASLHID
+1276 MQRGVVPASLHLD
-1289 RPSSFVDWA
+1289 RPSSFVDWE
-1298 SGAVELPAEQ
+1298 SGAVELLAEQ
-1308 VAWPEVG
+1308 AKWPEVG

-1329 TNAHVIIEQAPEVEA
+1329 TNAHVIIEQAPVVEV
-1344 ADRPDGDLVPWVV
+1344 ADRPGGGLVPWVV
-1357 SARTDVALREQV
+1357 SARSADALREQLR
-1369 SRLRDWL
+1369 RLSEC
-1376 RVRPESGVD
+1376 PGAAVD
-1385 VGYSLVCGRAALE
+1385 VGYSLVTGRAAFE
-1398 HRAVLLGDRVVEGVV
+1398 HRAVMVGDRTVEGVV
-1413 EPVAKTVFVFPGQ
+1413 RPSEKTVFVFPGQ
-1426 GSQWVGMAAEL
+1426 GSQWIGMAAEL
-1437 WESSPVFAEW
+1437 WDSSPVFAEW

-1453 ALAPWVDLRDA
+1453 ALGPWVDLREA
-1464 LNSDRVEVVQ
+1464 LNSERVEVVQ

-1493 EPDVVVGHSQGE
+1493 EPDAVVGHSQGE

-1515 SLEDGARV
+1515 SLKDGARV
-1523 VAARSRLIAEKLSG
+1523 VVVRSRLIAERLSG

-1543 VTLPEGHVLDDRL
+1543 VTMPEGHVLDDRL

-1563 PASVVVSGDSEAIDE
+1563 PTSVVVSGDPEAIDE
-1578 LLRTV
+1578 LLQSV
-1583 PGKRIA
+1583 AGKRIA

-1597 QVESVRDA
+1597 QVESVRDE
-1605 LLAALHGIA
+1605 LLAVLDGIT
-1614 PSQPRIPFCSTVSG
+1614 PSRPTIPFCSTVFDE
-1628 TATFDAEYWYRNLRQ
+1628 ATFDAEYWYQNLRR
-1643 TVQFEQAVQSLG
+1643 TVQFEQAVESLG

-1666 VLTMH
+1666 VLAMH

-1682 GDGGLERFLISLA
+1682 GDGGLERFVTSLA
-1695 EAYVQGVEVDWTSL
+1695 EAYVQGVEVDWMPL
-1709 LADGRLV
+1709 LAGGRLV
-1716 DLPTYPFQHRQ
+1716 DLPTYPFHHSQ
-1727 YWLEARPATGAG
+1727 YWLEARPTTGAA
-1739 HPVLA
+1739 HPILT

-1781 GTGFLELAGHAGARL
+1781 GTGFLELTGHAGARL
-1796 QCATVR
+1796 DCATVR
-1802 ELAVEVPLEL
+1802 ELTVEAPLEL
-1812 STQDVVDVQVLVG
+1812 STRDVLDVQVLVG
-1825 AVDGSGC
+1825 AVDASGC
-1832 RPVSVHARPT
+1832 RPVSVHARST
-1842 GDSEWRRHAS
+1842 GDPEWRRHAS
-1852 GWLAATEPPTGF
+1852 GSLAATEPPTGF
-1864 GQAGWPPED
+1864 SQAVWPPEG
-1873 AVPLDVSYDV
+1873 AVPLDVRYDV
-1883 LAETGFEYGPAFRG
+1883 LAETGFEYGPAFQG
-1897 LRSAWQCGD
+1897 LRSAWRRGG
-1906 EVFAEVDLRP
+1906 ELFAEVDLRP
-1916 EPAGFALHPALLD
+1916 EPAEFALHPALLD
-1929 AALHPLLLDGGLRVP
+1929 AALHPLLLDGGGLRVP
-1944 FAWAGVRYEATD
+1944 FAWAGARYVATD

-1970 AFAVTL
+1970 AFAVAL
-1976 TDTDGK
+1976 TDADGM
-1982 PVATIESLTLRPVGR
+1982 PVATIESLTLRPVDQV
-1997 ARRTLYEVDWRPAP
+1997 RRTLYEVDWTPAP
-2011 LGKAATVTVFAC
+2011 AAGKPAITTVFEC
-2023 PQPDKDLG
+2023 PRPDQALG
-2031 PAVREVLARVLDVTR
+2031 AAVREVLAQVLEATR
-2046 DWLANEHAPD
+2046 DWLANEHTPD

-2064 NATATDPNLV
+2064 NATATDPNLA

-2098 DESAAVP
+2098 DESGSLP
-2105 DVVGLDEPQQAV
+2105 DVVGLDEPQLAV
-2117 RDGVVVVPRL
+2117 RGKAVLVPRL

-2137 LYGTVLVTGAT
+2137 LHGTVLVTGAT

-2179 GTDLTE
+2179 GTELADL
-2185 LGATVDVVACDL
+2185 GVAVDVVACDL
-2197 ADGAQVG
+2197 ADRAQVAG
-2204 RLLADHPVDAVV
+2204 LLADHRVGAVV

-2252 TKDLAQFVL
+2252 TKDLSQFVL
-2261 FSSMAGVVGT
+2261 FSSIAGVVGT

-2298 VSMVWG
+2298 VSMAWG
-2304 LWDEQS
+2304 LWAEQS

-2336 ALELF
+2336 ALDLF

-2355 RIDARVLRTD
+2355 RIDPRALGTG
-2365 STLWRDLAKPATADR
+2365 STLWRDLAKPATVDR
-2380 GRALAAL
+2380 GRTLADL

-2397 DLVRAH
+2397 DLVRTH
-2403 AAAVLGHPTPE
+2403 AAAVLGHPS
-2414 ALAHGRPFRELGF
+2414 AAAMAHGRPFRELGF

-2434 LRNRLVA
+2434 LRNRLAA

-2459 AIADRLL
+2459 AVADRLL
-2466 ERAPA
+2466 ERAP
-2471 EKPAER
+2471 EDKPAER

-2508 AEGRDVVSSFPVDRG
+2508 ADGRDVVSAFPADRG
-2523 WGTGSGGF
+2523 WGTGFGGF

-2660 MSSPVLFEEFARQG
+2660 MSSPVLFEDFARQG

-2708 AIRDGH
+2708 ATRHGH

-2737 HGPSQQSVIRQALA
+2737 HGPSQQSVIRQALSD
-2751 NAGLQPAEVDVV
+2751 AGLRPSDVDVV

-2777 AQAVLATYGQDRPEP
+2777 AQAVLATYGQDRAEP
-2792 VWLGSVKSNIG
+2792 LWLGSVKSNIG

-2821 RHGVVPPTLHVD
+2821 RHGVVPSTLHVD
-2833 ELSPVVDW
+2833 EPSPVVDW
-2841 DSGAVTLVREPVAWP
+2841 ASGAVTLAREPVAWP

-2880 EQGPALEE
+2880 EQGTAPEVS
-2888 GDRPEGEL
+2888 DRPEGEL

-2909 REQVSRLRDWLGT
+2909 REQVSRLRDRT
-2922 RPEPAVDVGYSLV
+2922 HSESAVDVGYSLV
-2935 FGRAALEH
+2935 CGRAALEQ

-2957 RPVGK
+2957 RPSGK

-2982 ESSPIFAGWM
+2982 ESSSVFAEWM
-2992 DRCAAALAPWV
+2992 DRCADALAPWV
-3003 DLRDALNS
+3003 DLRDALDS

-3057 ALSLEDGARVVVE
+3057 ALSLEDGARVVVA

-3082 GAMASVTLPQG
+3082 GAMASVSLPEG
-3093 HLLDDRLSVA
+3093 YVLDDRLSVA

-3121 ELLRTVPGKRIAV
+3121 ELLQSVPGKRIAV
-3134 DYASHSIHVE
+3134 DYASHSVHVE
-3144 SVRNEL
+3144 SVRDEL
-3150 LAALG
+3150 LAALSDV
-3155 EITPKPPQIPFCS
+3155 KPISPTIPFCS
-3168 TVFDTATFDAE
+3168 TVFDTATFDAD
-3179 YWYHNLRRTVRF
+3179 YWYQNLRRTVQF
-3191 EQAVRSLG
+3191 EQAVESLG

-3212 TMHLPGTAVGS
+3212 TMHLPGAAVGS
-3223 LRRGDGGLE
+3223 LRRDDGGLE

-3243 QGVEVDWAPL
+3243 QGVAVDWMPL
-3253 LEDGRLVDLPTYP
+3253 LKDGRLVDLPTYA

-3281 DEWRYRIAW
+3281 DDWRYRIAW
-3290 RKVPETQHALTG
+3290 RQLPETQRALTG
-3302 HWLAVVPDDGTTG
+3302 HWLAVVPDDGTVG
-3315 IDLGPNVEIVALSRL
+3315 VDLGSNVEVIALSRL
-3330 SERLGEAVGVLSF
+3330 SERLGEATGVLS
-3343 LPVDDTLKL
+3343 LLAVDDTLTL
-3352 VRLLED
+3352 VRVLED

-3373 AAVPEDVVRLPEQ
+3373 AVAPGEVVRHPEQ
-3386 AQLWGLGLTVGLE
+3386 AQLWGLGLTIGLE
-3399 HPRRWGGLV
+3399 HPRRWGGLI
-3408 DLPEDVDD
+3408 DLPVDVDD
-3416 RVLGRLAAALS
+3416 RVLGRLAAALD
-3427 GDEDQVAVRADG
+3427 GDEDQVAVRANG
-3439 TYARRLVRAPRS
+3439 TYARRLVRAPRT

-3478 WLVRTDAER
+3478 WLVRNDAER
-3487 VVLAGRRGPGTPGA
+3487 VVLAGRRGPGAPGA
-3501 AELAAEL
+3501 AALAAEL
-3508 GDKVTFAACDVADRA
+3508 GDKVTFAACDVADRD

-3573 LLDHDTL
+3573 LLDHDAL

-3609 ALARQRRAAG
+3609 ALARRRRAAG

-3636 RGGVGERFR
+3636 RGAVGERFR
-3645 RLGLSEMDPRL
+3645 RLGLSEMDPQL
-3656 AVRALQQLDEPCLVV
+3656 AVRALQELDEPGLVV

-3686 RRRPLLAEVFE
+3686 RKRPLLAEVFE

-3713 RAQVAAVLGMES
+3713 RTQVAAVLGMDS

-3756 GLALPATVV
+3756 GLNLPATVV
-3765 FDHPNCAALAAYLT
+3765 FDHPNCAALAGYLT
-3779 GPAPEPAA
+3779 GPAPEPAT
-3787 AATPVGEE
+3787 AATPVGDA

-3805 PGGITSPEDLW
+3805 PGGVESPEDLW

-3825 ISEFPAD
+3825 IGEFPAD

-3880 ERAGIDPESVR
+3880 ERAGIDPTSVR

-4023 EPLSEARR
+4023 EPLAEAER

-4062 QRVIRQTLANAGLA
+4062 QRVIRQALANSELVS
-4076 PADVDV
+4076 ADVDV

-4122 GHTQAAAGVAGVVKM
+4122 GHTQAAAGVAGVMKM

-4153 RPSTFVDWTAGSVS
+4153 RPSSFVDWTAGSVS
-4167 LAREQVGWP
+4167 LAHESVGWP

-4198 IIEQGPVAE
+4198 IIEQGPVVE
-4207 VADRPDGGLVPWVVS
+4207 VVDRPDGGLVPWVLS
-4222 ARSADALREQI
+4222 AHSADALREQI
-4233 RRLSECPGTA
+4233 RRLPEGPGA
-4243 VDVGYSLVTGRAA
+4243 AIDVGYSLVTGRAP
-4256 FDHRAV
+4256 FEHRAV
-4262 VLGDRVVE
+4262 VLGERTVE
-4270 GVAEP
+4270 GVVRP
-4275 VAKTVF
+4275 SGKTVF

-4290 VGMAAELWESSPVF
+4290 AGMAAELWDSSPVF
-4304 AEWMDRCAAALGPWV
+4304 AEWMDRCAAALAPWV
-4319 DLRDALNS
+4319 DLRDALDS
-4327 DRVEVV
+4327 ERVEVV

-4353 EPDVVVGH
+4353 EPDAVVGH

-4371 AGALSLEDGARV
+4371 AGALSLEDGAKV
-4383 VVARSRVIAEKL
+4383 VVERSRLIAEKL
-4395 SGLGAM
+4395 SGRGAM
-4401 ASVTLPE
+4401 ASVTLPK

-4413 GRLSV
+4413 DRLSV
-4418 AVVNSPASVVVSG
+4418 AVVNSPTSVVVSG
-4431 DPEAIDELLLTVPG
+4431 DPDAIDELLLTVPG

-4450 DYASHSAQVE
+4450 DYASHSVHVE

-4466 VAALGDITPNPPQVP
+4466 LEVLDGLTPSRPTIP
-4481 FCSTVFDE
+4481 FCSTVFDT
-4489 AAFDAE
+4489 ATFDAE
-4495 YWYQNLRQTVQFER
+4495 YWYQNLRRTVQFAQ
-4509 AVRSLDDAVFL
+4509 AVQSLGDGVFL

-4528 TMHIE
+4528 TTHIE
-4533 GTAIGSLRR
+4533 GTAVGSLRR
-4542 GDGGLERFLT
+4542 GEGGLERFLT

-4557 YVQGVEVDWTSLL
+4557 YVQGVEVDWTPLFE
-4570 ADGRLVDLPTYP
+4570 AGRLVDLPTYP

-4649 LALWAGGQVGSPA
+4649 LALWAGDQVGSPA

-4677 VTVQL
+4677 VTIQL
-4682 TVDAPDQSGRRPVRM
+4682 TVDAPDQSGHRPVRM
-4697 YSRAADDAPWTRH
+4697 YARAAEDAPWTRH
-4710 ASGVLTAGASASG
+4710 ASGVLTAEAYASG
-4723 EPVVWPPAEAEPI
+4723 EPVPWPPADAEPLDLT
-4736 EVPELYDKLAGLG
+4736 ELYDKLAGLG
-4749 YRYGPTFG
+4749 YRYGPAFG

-4771 EVALPGRLRPEARRF
+4771 EVALPERLRPEARRF

-4797 HVIGA
+4797 HVLGA

-4809 PFSWTGVSLAAPGAS
+4809 PFSWSGVSLTAPGAS
-4824 ALRVRISPRDN
+4824 ALRVRISVRDN
-4835 DVVSMRLSDDHGNE
+4835 DVVSLQLSDDHSHD
-4849 VGRVDALALRS
+4849 VARVDALALRS

-4870 DWSTAPEG
+4870 DWSAAPEG

-4884 TVVTDLADLRDIPA
+4884 TVVTDLAGLRDVPA
-4898 TVFLEVRYTVETVR
+4898 TVFLEARYTGETVR

-4932 ASRLAIVTRG
+4932 ASRLAIVTQG
-4942 AELARAAVHGLVRSA
+4942 AELACAAVQGLVRSA
-4957 RSENPDRFALVDLR
+4957 CSENPDRFALVDLR
-4971 DGDLPV
+4971 NGDLPV

-4987 ETECEVRDGSVR
+4987 ETECEVRDGRVR

-5036 HLVAGHGV
+5036 HLVAEHGV

-5049 VGRQGHAP
+5049 VSRQGHAP

-5084 RVLAGVPAEFPLR
+5084 RVLSEVPAGFPVR

-5109 VIGSLTPAGMDAVL
+5109 VIGSLTPQGVDAVL

-5165 GYLDALARHRR
+5165 GFLDALARHRR

-5192 RSGLTGRLGETD
+5192 RSGLTGGLDETD
-5204 VARMSHWGV
+5204 VTRMSQWGV
-5213 RPLSPAD
+5213 RPLSAAD

-5230 RDEPVLVPVRLDVTG
+5230 RDEPALVPLRLDVT
-5245 AGEVPG
+5245 AVGEVPG

-5256 VADTAP
+5256 VAPKAP
-5262 VQVETGLAQRLATL
+5262 VRVETGLAQRLATL
-5276 PEASQHRALLDLVRA
+5276 PEAGQHRALLDLVRG
-5291 HAAAVLGHPAPDLVE
+5291 HAAAVLGHPSPGLVE

-5351 RRLHGEL
+5351 RCLHGEL

-5385 LAVAGRLRSLLAG
+5385 LAVAGRLRALLAG
-5398 LGGGADTASL
+5398 LGGGAATASL

>member
-1 MGISDGVAVV
+1 M
-11 GMSCQL
+11 
-17 PGAGDPAA
+17 
-25 FWRLLRTGTDA
+25 
-36 VTPVPAGR
+36 
-44 VDPGLGRGGFL
+44 
-55 DRVGDF
+55 
-61 DPAFFG
+61 
-67 ISPREAAAMDPQ
+67 
-79 QRLML
+79 
-84 ELGWEA
+84 
-90 LEDAGLPPGGE
+90 
-101 VGVFVG
+101 
-107 AIRDDYADLRRPQDI
+107 
-122 SAHSMTGVQR
+122 
-132 GMIANRVSYALGLR
+132 
-146 GPSFVIDAAQAS
+146 
-158 SLVAV
+158 
-163 HTACASLLAGECTL
+163 
-177 ALAGGV
+177 
-183 TLNLSADSAL
+183 
-193 TAVQFGGLSPDGRC
+193 
-207 HVFDARAN
+207 
-215 GYVRG
+215 
-220 EGGALVVLKRLAD
+220 
-233 AVADGDLIHC
+233 
-243 VIRGSAVTN
+243 
-252 DGGGTSL
+252 
-259 TAPEGAAQEECLRL
+259 
-273 AYARAGV
+273 
-280 DPADVPYVELH
+280 
-291 GTGTKVGD
+291 
-299 PVEAAALGAVLGEGR
+299 
-314 RHDRPLLVGSVKT
+314 
-327 NIGHLEGAAGVAGLL
+327 
-342 KTVLSL
+342 
-348 EHGELPVSLHFR
+348 
-360 TPNPEIPF
+360 
-368 DALKI
+368 
-373 RVQDRTSAWPGAG
+373 
-386 LAGVSSFGMGG
+386 
-397 TNCHVVLAKWTGAA
+397 
-411 APRGSRV
+411 
-418 APWVL
+418 
-423 SAKTGRALRDQAL
+423 
-436 RLREHLETHPELDLA
+436 
-451 AAAHSTATT
+451 
-460 RSALD
+460 
-465 HRAVLIAPDRDRVL
+465 
-479 PGLTALTDGV
+479 
-489 PFPGLTTGVARRT
+489 
-502 GKVAFVFPGQGT
+502 
-514 QWPGMAAALLE
+514 
-525 SSPVFAGRMR
+525 
-535 ECADALAPHVDF
+535 
-547 PLLDVVRGEVR
+547 
-558 DIEVIQPALFAMMVS
+558 
-573 LAALWRSF
+573 
-581 GIEPDAVVGHS
+581 
-592 QGEIAAACVAGA
+592 
-604 LSLEDAAKVVAV
+604 
-616 RSQAFRDL
+616 
-624 LGEGAMAAVTLP
+624 
-636 EREVARR
+636 
-643 VTDGLWI
+643 
-650 SAVNGPDSTVVG
+650 
-662 GDVAAVE
+662 
-669 AFIATCERDGIRVR
+669 
-683 RVSVRHASHSPMMA
+683 
-697 PLREPLLAALHDI
+697 
-710 RPVAT
+710 
-715 DVAFVSTVTG
+715 
-725 GVLAG
+725 
-730 SELDASYWYR
+730 
-740 NLSQRVEFEQA
+740 
-751 TRSLT
+751 
-756 ALGCDIFVESSPHP
+756 
-770 VLTAPV
+770 
-776 RQVAEDALVVG
+776 
-787 SLRRGD
+787 
-793 GGLEEVLASAARLHV
+793 
-808 RGRAPD
+808 
-814 WGRAFDGGRV
+814 
-824 RLPTYPFQ
+824 
-832 RARYWLDETAPEP
+832 
-845 EAREAPRD
+845 
-853 VLGLVRAH
+853 
-861 TAAVLGHP
+861 
-869 APEAVAVDA
+869 
-878 TFRELGID
+878 
-886 SHLAVELRDR
+886 
-896 LAADTGEDL
+896 
-905 SVTVLFDHPTC
+905 
-916 TDLAAHL
+916 
-923 TGGRGENV
+923 
-931 PATRSASDDDPVVVV
+931 
-946 GMACRFPGGVASP
+946 
-959 EDLWSVVAEGR
+959 
-970 DVVSSFPVDRGW
+970 
-982 GTGSGGFGGFV
+982 
-993 EDVAGFDAD
+993 
-1002 FFGISPREALGMD
+1002 
-1015 PQQRLVLE
+1015 
-1023 CSWEALERA
+1023 
-1032 GVDPS
+1032 
-1037 TVRGSDLGVFVGVM
+1037 
-1051 GGDGAGVTGRAAS
+1051 
-1064 VVSGRVAYVLG
+1064 
-1075 SEGPALSVDT
+1075 
-1085 ACSSSLVALH
+1085 
-1095 LAARSVRDGECSMA
+1095 
-1109 VAGGVTVLSSP
+1109 LSSP

-1138 KAFADAADGTGWAEG
+1138 KSFADAADGTGWAEG
-1153 VGLVV
+1153 AGLVV

-1171 VLAVLRGS
+1171 VLAVIRGS

-1197 QRRVIRQALANAGLR
+1197 QRQVIRQALANASLV
-1212 PADVDVVEGHGTGT
+1212 PADVDVVEAHGTGT

-1236 VLATYGQ
+1236 LLATYGQ
-1243 NRAEPVW
+1243 GRVRPLL

-1276 MRHGVVPASLHID
+1276 MRHGVVPASLHAGQ
-1289 RPSSFVDWA
+1289 PSSFVDWTA
-1298 SGAVELPAEQ
+1298 GAVEVVREQ
-1308 VAWPEVG
+1308 VAWPETG
-1315 RPRRAAVSSFGVSG
+1315 RPRRVGVSSFGVSG
-1329 TNAHVIIEQAPEVEA
+1329 TNAHVIIEQGPVVESPNG
-1344 ADRPDGDLVPWVV
+1344 PDGGLVPWVI
-1357 SARTDVALREQV
+1357 SARSDVALREQIR
-1369 SRLRDWL
+1369 RLSEW
-1376 RVRPESGVD
+1376 PGNAVD
-1385 VGYSLVCGRAALE
+1385 VGYSLVCGRAAFE
-1398 HRAVLLGDRVVEGVV
+1398 HRAVLLGDRIVEGVV
-1413 EPVAKTVFVFPGQ
+1413 RPSGKTVFVFPGQ
-1426 GSQWVGMAAEL
+1426 GSQWVGMAGEL
-1437 WESSPVFAEW
+1437 WDSSPVFAEW

-1453 ALAPWVDLRDA
+1453 ALHPWVELRDA

-1493 EPDVVVGHSQGE
+1493 EPDAVVGHSQGE

-1515 SLEDGARV
+1515 SLEDGAQV
-1523 VAARSRLIAEKLSG
+1523 VVARSRLIAERLSG

-1563 PASVVVSGDSEAIDE
+1563 PTSVVVSGDPEAIED
-1578 LLRTV
+1578 LLSAC

-1597 QVESVRDA
+1597 QVGSVRDE
-1605 LLAALHGIA
+1605 LLAALEGIA
-1614 PSQPRIPFCSTVSG
+1614 PGQPKIPFCSTVSE
-1628 TATFDAEYWYRNLRQ
+1628 TATFDAEYWYQNLRQ

-1671 LPGTAV
+1671 IEGTAI

-1682 GDGGLERFLISLA
+1682 GDGGLERFLTSLA
-1695 EAYVQGVEVDWTSL
+1695 EAYVQGVEVDWMPL
-1709 LADGRLV
+1709 LAGGRLV
-1716 DLPTYPFQHRQ
+1716 DLPTYPFQHQQ
-1727 YWLEARPATGAG
+1727 YWLDARPATGAA
-1739 HPVLA
+1739 HPILA

-1750 DGAGS
+1750 GGAGS
-1755 LSTGRISLRAQ
+1755 VSTGRISLRAQ
-1766 PWLADHVVAGTVLFP
+1766 PWLADHVVAGTILFP
-1781 GTGFLELAGHAGARL
+1781 GTGFLELTVHAGAQL
-1796 QCATVR
+1796 DWATVR
-1802 ELAVEVPLEL
+1802 ELTVGAPLEL
-1812 STQDVVDVQVLVG
+1812 STQDILDVQVLVG
-1825 AVDGSGC
+1825 AVDGSGS
-1832 RPVSVHARPT
+1832 RPVSVHARSG

-1852 GWLAATEPPTGF
+1852 GLLAATEPPTAF
-1864 GQAGWPPED
+1864 GQAVWPPED
-1873 AVPLDVSYDV
+1873 AVPLDVRYDV
-1883 LAETGFEYGPAFRG
+1883 LAESGFEYGPAFQG
-1897 LRSAWQCGD
+1897 LRSAWQRG
-1906 EVFAEVDLRP
+1906 EELFAEVDLRP
-1916 EPAGFALHPALLD
+1916 EPAGFGLHPALLD
-1929 AALHPLLLDGGLRVP
+1929 AALHPLLLDGGGLRVP
-1944 FAWAGVRYEATD
+1944 FAWAGVRYLATD
-1956 ATTLRVRLTPAGES
+1956 ATTLRVRLTPAGEG
-1970 AFAVTL
+1970 AFAVAL
-1976 TDTDGK
+1976 TDGDGK
-1982 PVATIESLTLRPVGR
+1982 PVATIESLTLRPAGQ
-1997 ARRTLYEVDWRPAP
+1997 ARRTLYEVDWKPVPPAGRP
-2011 LGKAATVTVFAC
+2011 ATVTVFVC
-2023 PQPDKDLG
+2023 PQPDKALE
-2031 PAVREVLARVLDVTR
+2031 PAVRDVLDQVLDVTR
-2046 DWLANEHAPD
+2046 DWLANEHTPE
-2056 ERLVVVTR
+2056 ERLVLVTR
-2064 NATATDPNLV
+2064 NVTGTDPNLV
-2074 HAPVWGLV
+2074 YAPVWGLV

-2089 PGRFVLVDL
+2089 PGQFVLVDL
-2098 DESAAVP
+2098 DEDGSMP
-2105 DVVGLDEPQQAV
+2105 DVVGLDEPQLAV
-2117 RDGVVVVPRL
+2117 RDGAVLVPRL

-2137 LYGTVLVTGAT
+2137 LHGTVLVTGAT

-2174 ATDEL
+2174 AAAEL
-2179 GTDLTE
+2179 GTELAE

-2197 ADGAQVG
+2197 ADRDQVA
-2204 RLLADHPVDAVV
+2204 RLVAAHPVDAVL
-2216 HAAGVLDDGLVESMT
+2216 HAAGVLDDGLIESLT
-2231 PERLDAVL
+2231 PGQLDAVL
-2239 APKVDAAW
+2239 SPKVDAAW
-2247 HLHDL
+2247 HLHEL
-2252 TKDLAQFVL
+2252 TKDLSQFVL

-2298 VSMVWG
+2298 VSMAWG
-2304 LWDEQS
+2304 LWDQRS

-2326 DGMAPLPTAQ
+2326 NGMAPLPTGP
-2336 ALELF
+2336 ALDLF
-2341 DAALGAGRPAVVAT
+2341 DAALGAGRPMVVAT
-2355 RIDARVLRTD
+2355 RIDPRALRTD
-2365 STLWRDLAKPATADR
+2365 STILSDLAKGTTVDR
-2380 GRALAAL
+2380 GRALADV
-2387 PETERYQAAL
+2387 PESERYQAAL
-2397 DLVRAH
+2397 DLVRNH
-2403 AAAVLGHPTPE
+2403 AAAVLGHPSPE
-2414 ALAHGRPFRELGF
+2414 AMAHGRPLRELGF

-2434 LRNRLVA
+2434 LRNRIAA
-2441 ACGTALP
+2441 ACGIALP

-2466 ERAPA
+2466 ERALN
-2471 EKPAER
+2471 EKPAVH
-2477 RVSDED
+2477 RVSTADDD
-2483 PVVLVGMACRFPGG
+2483 PIVVVGMACRFPGG

-2523 WGTGSGGF
+2523 WGSGFGGF

-2569 RAGVDPSSV
+2569 RAGIDPSSV
-2578 RGSDLGVFIGAM
+2578 RGSDLGIFIGVM

-2649 STMALAGGVTA
+2649 AAMALAGGVTA

-2708 AIRDGH
+2708 ATRNGH
-2714 RVLAVLRG
+2714 RVLAVLKG

-2737 HGPSQQSVIRQALA
+2737 HGPSQQWVIRQALA
-2751 NAGLQPAEVDVV
+2751 NAGLLPTDVDVV

-2777 AQAVLATYGQDRPEP
+2777 AQAVLATYGQDRPKP
-2792 VWLGSVKSNIG
+2792 LWLGSVKSNIG

-2808 SGMAGLMKMVLAM
+2808 SGMAGLIKMVLAM
-2821 RHGVVPPTLHVD
+2821 RHGVVPSTLHID
-2833 ELSPVVDW
+2833 EPSPVVDW
-2841 DSGAVTLVREPVAWP
+2841 ESGAVTLARESVAWP
-2856 EADRPRRAGVSSFG
+2856 EANRPRRAGVSSFG

-2880 EQGPALEE
+2880 EQGPALEVAE
-2888 GDRPEGEL
+2888 GPDGDV
-2896 VPWVVSARSDVAL
+2896 VPWVVSARSPEAL
-2909 REQVSRLRDWLGT
+2909 REQVRRLAEWPGN
-2922 RPEPAVDVGYSLV
+2922 AVDVGYSLV
-2935 FGRAALEH
+2935 CGRAAFEH
-2943 RAVLLGDRVVEGVV
+2943 RAVMLGDRLVEGVV
-2957 RPVGK
+2957 RPSGK

-2971 SQWVGMAAELW
+2971 SQWVGMAGELW
-2982 ESSPIFAGWM
+2982 DSSPVFAEWM
-2992 DRCAAALAPWV
+2992 DRCAAALHPWV
-3003 DLRDALNS
+3003 ELRDALNS
-3011 DRVDVVQPALWAVM
+3011 DRVEVVQPALWAVM

-3070 RSRLIAEKLSGL
+3070 RSRVIAERLSGR
-3082 GAMASVTLPQG
+3082 GAMASVTLPEG
-3093 HLLDDRLSVA
+3093 HVLDDRLSVA

-3121 ELLRTVPGKRIAV
+3121 DLLLTVPGKRIAV
-3134 DYASHSIHVE
+3134 DYASHSPQVE
-3144 SVRNEL
+3144 SVRDEL

-3155 EITPKPPQIPFCS
+3155 EITPGPPKIPFCS
-3168 TVFDTATFDAE
+3168 TVSDTATFDAE
-3179 YWYHNLRRTVRF
+3179 YWYRNLRQTVRF
-3191 EQAVRSLG
+3191 EQAIRSLG

-3212 TMHLPGTAVGS
+3212 TMHLPGVAIGS

-3232 RFLTSLAEAYV
+3232 RFLTSLAEAHV
-3243 QGVEVDWAPL
+3243 HGVDVDWTPL
-3253 LEDGRLVDLPTYP
+3253 LDDGRLVDLPTYA
-3266 FQHQRYWHRT
+3266 FQHQRFWHRT

-3281 DEWRYRIAW
+3281 DDWRYRIVW
-3290 RKVPETQHALTG
+3290 RQLPEKQHALTG
-3302 HWLAVVPDDGTTG
+3302 LWLAVVPDDGTADA
-3315 IDLGPNVEIVALSRL
+3315 DLGSNVEIVALSRL
-3330 SERLGEAVGVLSF
+3330 SERLAEGEPAGVLS
-3343 LPVDDTLKL
+3343 LLALDDTLTL
-3352 VRLLED
+3352 VRMLND
-3358 AESDAPLWL
+3358 AEIEAPLWP

-3373 AAVPEDVVRLPEQ
+3373 AAAPGDVVRQPEQ
-3386 AQLWGLGLTVGLE
+3386 AQVWGLGLTVGLE

-3408 DLPEDVDD
+3408 DLPESVDGQ
-3416 RVLGRLAAALS
+3416 VLGRLAAVLS

-3439 TYARRLVRAPRS
+3439 TYARRLVRAPRK
-3451 RPGRVWRPRG
+3451 RPGRAWRPRG

-3478 WLVRTDAER
+3478 WLIRNDAEH
-3487 VVLAGRRGPGTPGA
+3487 VVLASRRGPDAPGA
-3501 AELAAEL
+3501 GELAAEL
-3508 GDKVTFAACDVADRA
+3508 GDKVTFAACDVADPD
-3523 AVRDLLAS
+3523 AVRELLES
-3531 LPDLT
+3531 LPGLT

-3552 EIDDAAEVMR
+3552 EIDDPADVMR

-3609 ALARQRRAAG
+3609 ALAEQRRAAG

-3636 RGGVGERFR
+3636 RGGVGERFL
-3645 RLGLSEMDPRL
+3645 RLGLSEMDPQL
-3656 AVRALQQLDEPCLVV
+3656 AVRAIQDLDDACLVV
-3671 ADIDWPVFGPAYSVA
+3671 ADIDWPTFGPAYSVA
-3686 RRRPLLAEVFE
+3686 RKRPLLAEVFE
-3697 EPEAPRPVVG
+3697 EPEPPRPVVG

-3713 RAQVAAVLGMES
+3713 RAQVAAVLGMDS
-3725 GDAVDVRRAFREL
+3725 GETVDIRRAFREL

-3745 VELRNRLNHAT
+3745 VELRNRLNSAT
-3756 GLALPATVV
+3756 GLNLPTTVV
-3765 FDHPNCAALAAYLT
+3765 FDHPNCAALAGYLT
-3779 GPAPEPAA
+3779 DPAAPESVV
-3787 AATPVGEE
+3787 AATPVGEP

-3805 PGGITSPEDLW
+3805 PGGVSSPEDLW
-3816 RLVAEGADA
+3816 RLVADEADA
-3825 ISEFPAD
+3825 ISDFPAD
-3832 RGWTVSGS
+3832 RGWTVSGT

-3869 RLMLECSWEAF
+3869 RLMLECSWEVF
-3880 ERAGIDPESVR
+3880 ERAGIDPTSVR

-3919 YLATGSTGSVL
+3919 YLATGSTGSVI

-3960 ACQALRQGECSMAL
+3960 ACQSLRQGECSMAL

-3984 GAFAEFER
+3984 GAFAEFAR

-4062 QRVIRQTLANAGLA
+4062 QRVIRQSLANAGLS

-4082 VEAHGTGT
+4082 VEGHGTGT

-4105 GQDRTEPV
+4105 GQDRDQPV

-4153 RPSTFVDWTAGSVS
+4153 QPSSFVDWTAGSVS
-4167 LAREQVGWP
+4167 LARELVGWP
-4176 EADRPRRA
+4176 EANRPRRA

-4198 IIEQGPVAE
+4198 IIEQGPVVE
-4207 VADRPDGGLVPWVVS
+4207 SPNGPDGGLVPWVVS
-4222 ARSADALREQI
+4222 AHSAEALREQI
-4233 RRLSECPGTA
+4233 LRLSEWPGNA
-4243 VDVGYSLVTGRAA
+4243 VDVGYSLVCGRAA
-4256 FDHRAV
+4256 FEHRAV
-4262 VLGDRVVE
+4262 LLGDRIVE
-4270 GVAEP
+4270 GVVEP

-4290 VGMAAELWESSPVF
+4290 VGMAGELWDSSPVF
-4304 AEWMDRCAAALGPWV
+4304 AEWMDRCAAALAPSV

-4353 EPDVVVGH
+4353 EPDAVVGH

-4383 VVARSRVIAEKL
+4383 VVARSRVIAERL
-4395 SGLGAM
+4395 SGRGAM
-4401 ASVTLPE
+4401 ASVTFPQ
-4408 GHVLD
+4408 GYVLD
-4413 GRLSV
+4413 DRLSV
-4418 AVVNSPASVVVSG
+4418 AVVNSPGSVVVSG

-4460 SVRDEL
+4460 TVRDEL
-4466 VAALGDITPNPPQVP
+4466 LAALGEIRPNPPKIP
-4481 FCSTVFDE
+4481 FCSTVSDT
-4489 AAFDAE
+4489 ATFDAE
-4495 YWYQNLRQTVQFER
+4495 YWYQNLRQTVQFEQ
-4509 AVRSLDDAVFL
+4509 AVQSLGDGVFL

-4557 YVQGVEVDWTSLL
+4557 YVQGIEVDWMPLL
-4570 ADGRLVDLPTYP
+4570 AGGRLVDLPTYA

-4601 HPFISTVTALADS
+4601 HPFISTVTTLADS
-4614 ATTVFTGR
+4614 GLTVFSGR
-4622 LDPDRMPWLAE
+4622 LSPDRMPWLAD

-4649 LALWAGGQVGSPA
+4649 LALWAGDQVGSPR

-4671 LALPGS
+4671 LELPGS

-4682 TVDAPDQSGRRPVRM
+4682 TVDAPDRSGQRPVRM
-4697 YSRAADDAPWTRH
+4697 YSRAADDTSWTRH
-4710 ASGVLTAGASASG
+4710 ASGVLTTEVYASG
-4723 EPVVWPPAEAEPI
+4723 EPMPWPLADAEAI
-4736 EVPELYDKLAGLG
+4736 DVPGLYEKLAELG
-4749 YRYGPTFG
+4749 YRYGPAFG
-4757 GLRSAFRAGTDLYA
+4757 GLRSAYRAGTDLYA
-4771 EVALPGRLRPEARRF
+4771 EVALPERLRPEARRF

-4802 DRTKPAL
+4802 DRPKLAL
-4809 PFSWTGVSLAAPGAS
+4809 PFSWNGVSLTTAGAS
-4824 ALRVRISPRDN
+4824 ALRVRISLRDN
-4835 DVVSMRLSDDHGNE
+4835 DVVSMRLTDEHGNE
-4849 VGRVDALALRS
+4849 VARVDGLALRS

-4870 DWSTAPEG
+4870 DWSAAPEG

-4884 TVVTDLADLRDIPA
+4884 TVVMDLAHLQEIPA
-4898 TVFLEVRYTVETVR
+4898 TVFLKARYTTETVR
-4912 EATVGMLAVLQEWLA
+4912 EATVGMLALLQEWLD
-4927 DGRFA
+4927 DGRFT
-4932 ASRLAIVTRG
+4932 ASRLAIVTQG
-4942 AELARAAVHGLVRSA
+4942 AELTCAAVQGLVRSA
-4957 RSENPDRFALVDLR
+4957 CSENPDRFALVDLR

-4977 HAVLAALAAG
+4977 NAILAALAAG

-4999 VPRLTRVTGEPATAV
+4999 VPRLTRVNGQLETAV
-5014 WDTAGTVLI
+5014 WDTTGTVLI

-5036 HLVAGHGV
+5036 HLVAEHGI

-5049 VGRQGHAP
+5049 VSRQGHAP
-5057 DLVADLEA
+5057 GLVADLEA

-5084 RVLAGVPAEFPLR
+5084 RVLAAIPAGFPLR

-5109 VIGSLTPAGMDAVL
+5109 IIGSLTPQRMDAVL

-5165 GYLDALARHRR
+5165 GFLDALARHRK

-5204 VARMSHWGV
+5204 VARMSKWGV
-5213 RPLSPAD
+5213 RPLPEAE

-5230 RDEPVLVPVRLDVTG
+5230 QDEPVLVPVRLDVTG
-5245 AGEVPG
+5245 VEEVPG

-5256 VADTAP
+5256 VTAKAP
-5262 VQVETGLAQRLATL
+5262 VQVETGLTQRLATL
-5276 PEASQHRALLDLVRA
+5276 SESGRHRAVLDLVRG
-5291 HAAAVLGHPAPDLVE
+5291 HAAAVLGHTSPDMVD
-5306 TTRGFLDAGF
+5306 TTRGFMDSGF
-5316 DSLTALELR
+5316 DSLTAVELR

-5351 RRLHGEL
+5351 ERLHGEL
-5358 VGGPWSPLD
+5358 VGGPWSPIE

-5373 ARLRESADDDTR
+5373 ARLRESADEDTR
-5385 LAVAGRLRSLLAG
+5385 LAVAGRLRSLLSG
-5398 LGGGADTASL
+5398 LGGGADTARL

>member
-1 MGISDGVAVV
+1 MGISEGVAVV
-11 GMSCQL
+11 GMSCRF
-17 PGAGDPAA
+17 PGASDPDA
-25 FWRLLRTGTDA
+25 FWRLLRAGADA
-36 VTPVPAGR
+36 VTPVPDGR
-44 VDPGLGRGGFL
+44 VDPGTGRGGFV

-90 LEDAGLPPGGE
+90 FEDAGLLPGGDA
-101 VGVFVG
+101 GVFVG
-107 AIRDDYADLRRPQDI
+107 AIREDYADLRRAHAI
-122 SAHSMTGVQR
+122 SAHSMTGLQR

-163 HTACASLLAGECTL
+163 HTACASLLAGECAV

-193 TAVQFGGLSPDGRC
+193 TAVRFGGLSPDGRC
-207 HVFDARAN
+207 QVFDARAN

-220 EGGALVVLKRLAD
+220 EGGGLVVLKRLAD
-233 AVADGDLIHC
+233 AVADGDLIRC

-252 DGGGTSL
+252 DGGGASL
-259 TAPEGAAQEECLRL
+259 TAPEQGAQEECLRL
-273 AYARAGV
+273 ACERAGV
-280 DPADVPYVELH
+280 DPAGVRYVELH
-291 GTGTKVGD
+291 GSGTRIGD
-299 PVEAAALGAVLGEGR
+299 PVEAAALGAVFGAGR
-314 RHDRPLLVGSVKT
+314 EQPLLVGSVKT

-342 KTVLSL
+342 KTVLGL
-348 EHGELPVSLHFR
+348 ERGELPASLHFR
-360 TPNPEIPF
+360 EPNPEIPLE
-368 DALKI
+368 ALKI
-373 RVQDRTSAWPGAG
+373 RVQDRASAWPGAG
-386 LAGVSSFGMGG
+386 VAGVSSFGMGG
-397 TNCHVVLAKWTGAA
+397 TNCHVVLEKWTGAA
-411 APRGSRV
+411 PPCGSRV

-423 SAKTGRALRDQAL
+423 SAKTGQALRDQAL
-436 RLREHLETHPELDLA
+436 RLREHLEAHPQLDLA
-451 AAAHSTATT
+451 AAARSSATT
-460 RSALD
+460 RSVFD

-479 PGLTALTDGV
+479 PGLAALAEGV

-514 QWPGMAAALLE
+514 QWAGMAAELLD

-547 PLLDVVRGEVR
+547 SLLDVVRGEMR
-558 DIEVIQPALFAMMVS
+558 DVEVVQPALFAVMVS
-573 LAALWRSF
+573 LAALWRSL
-581 GIEPDAVVGHS
+581 GIEPDAVAGHS
-592 QGEIAAACVAGA
+592 QGEVAAACVAGA
-604 LSLEDAAKVVAV
+604 LSLEDAAKVVAL
-616 RSQAFRDL
+616 RSRAVRDL
-624 LGEGAMAAVTLP
+624 SGEGAMAAVALP
-636 EREVARR
+636 EREAARR
-643 VTDGLWI
+643 MTDRLWI
-650 SAVNGPDSTVVG
+650 AAVNGPDSTVVT

-669 AFIATCERDGIRVR
+669 EFAAACAREGIRIR
-683 RVSVRHASHSPMMA
+683 RVDVRYASHSPLME
-697 PLREPLLAALHDI
+697 PLREPLLDALAGI
-710 RPVAT
+710 RPADT
-715 DVAFVSTVTG
+715 DVAFVSAVTG

-740 NLSQRVEFEQA
+740 NLVQRVEFEQA

-776 RQVAEDALVVG
+776 QQVAEGALAVG
-787 SLRRGD
+787 SLRRD
-793 GGLEEVLASAARLHV
+793 SGGLEEILASAAQLHV
-808 RGRAPD
+808 RGQAPD

-832 RARYWLDETAPEP
+832 RQRYWLGEAASEP
-845 EAREAPRD
+845 EAHEAPRD
-853 VLGLVRAH
+853 TLGLVRAH

-869 APEAVAVDA
+869 APDAVAVDA

-886 SHLAVELRDR
+886 SHLAVELRNR
-896 LAADTGEDL
+896 LAADSGNDL
-905 SVTVLFDHPTC
+905 PATVLFDHPTC
-916 TDLAAHL
+916 ADLAAHL
-923 TGGRGENV
+923 AGGCGENA
-931 PATRSASDDDPVVVV
+931 PAVRSAAEDDPVVVV
-946 GMACRFPGGVASP
+946 GMACRFPGGVGSP
-959 EDLWSVVAEGR
+959 EDLWDLVAEGR
-970 DVVSSFPVDRGW
+970 DAVSPFPADRGW
-982 GTGSGGFGGFV
+982 GEGSGGFV
-993 EDVAGFDAD
+993 DDVAGFDAD

-1032 GVDPS
+1032 GIDPS
-1037 TVRGSDLGVFVGVM
+1037 SVRGSDLGVFVGVM
-1051 GGDGAGVTGRAAS
+1051 GGEGAGLTGRAAS

-1075 SEGPALSVDT
+1075 AEGPALSVDT

-1095 LAARSVRDGECSMA
+1095 LAARSVRDGECSTA
-1109 VAGGVTVLSSP
+1109 LAGGVTVMSSP

-1132 AADGRC
+1132 AGDGRC
-1138 KAFADAADGTGWAEG
+1138 KSFADAADGTGWAEG

-1163 DARRRGHR
+1163 EARRRGHR
-1171 VLAVLRGS
+1171 VLAVIRGS
-1179 AVNQDGASNGLTA
+1179 AVNQDGASNGLSA

-1197 QRRVIRQALANAGLR
+1197 QRRVIRQALANAGLS
-1212 PADVDVVEGHGTGT
+1212 PAEVDVVEAHGTGT

-1243 NRAEPVW
+1243 DRDRPVL

-1257 IGHTQAAA
+1257 IGHAQAAA
-1265 GVAGVVKMVLA
+1265 GVAGVVKMILA

-1289 RPSSFVDWA
+1289 RPSSFVDWE
-1298 SGAVELPAEQ
+1298 SGAVELAGEQ
-1308 VAWPEVG
+1308 VPWPEAG
-1315 RPRRAAVSSFGVSG
+1315 RVRRAAVSSFGVSG
-1329 TNAHVIIEQAPEVEA
+1329 TNAHVILEQGPVAEV
-1344 ADRPDGDLVPWVV
+1344 ADRPDGGLVPWVV
-1357 SARTDVALREQV
+1357 SARSADALREQIR
-1369 SRLRDWL
+1369 RLAGCL
-1376 RVRPESGVD
+1376 GPALD
-1385 VGYSLVCGRAALE
+1385 VGYSLVRGRAVFD
-1398 HRAVLLGDRVVEGVV
+1398 HRAVLLGERVVEGVAG
-1413 EPVAKTVFVFPGQ
+1413 PVAKTVFVFPGQ

-1437 WESSPVFAEW
+1437 WDASPVFAEW

-1453 ALAPWVDLRDA
+1453 ALTPWVDLRDA
-1464 LNSDRVEVVQ
+1464 LGSERVEVVQ

-1493 EPDVVVGHSQGE
+1493 EPDAVVGHSQGE

-1515 SLEDGARV
+1515 SLEDGAKV
-1523 VAARSRLIAEKLSG
+1523 VAARSRLIAERLSG

-1543 VTLPEGHVLDDRL
+1543 VTLPEGYVLDDRL
-1556 SVAVVNS
+1556 SVAVVNG
-1563 PASVVVSGDSEAIDE
+1563 PASVVVSGDPAAIDE

-1597 QVESVRDA
+1597 QVESVRDE
-1605 LLAALHGIA
+1605 LLAALQGLT
-1614 PSQPRIPFCSTVSG
+1614 PGRPTIPFCSTVSG
-1628 TATFDAEYWYRNLRQ
+1628 TAAFDAEYWYENLRR

-1671 LPGTAV
+1671 IEGTAI
-1677 GSLRR
+1677 GSLCR
-1682 GDGGLERFLISLA
+1682 GDGGLERFLTSLA
-1695 EAYVQGVEVDWTSL
+1695 EAYVRGVDVDWTP
-1709 LADGRLV
+1709 LV
-1716 DLPTYPFQHRQ
+1716 AGGQLVELPAYPFQHRQ
-1727 YWLEARPATGAG
+1727 YRLDARPATGSA
-1739 HPVLA
+1739 HPLL
-1744 TTVELA
+1744 TTAVELA

-1781 GTGFLELAGHAGARL
+1781 GTGFLELAGHAGAGL
-1796 QCATVR
+1796 GAATVR
-1802 ELAVEVPLEL
+1802 ELTVEAPLEL
-1812 STQDVVDVQVLVG
+1812 STEDVVDVQVLVG
-1825 AVDGSGC
+1825 AVEDSGC
-1832 RPVSVHARPT
+1832 RSVSVHARPA
-1842 GDSEWRRHAS
+1842 GDAEWRRHAS
-1852 GWLAATEPPTGF
+1852 GSLAVTEPPRGF
-1864 GQAGWPPED
+1864 AQPVWPPED
-1873 AVPLDVSYDV
+1873 AVPLEIRYDV
-1883 LAETGFEYGPAFRG
+1883 LAETGFEYGAAFRG
-1897 LRSAWQCGD
+1897 LRSAWQRG
-1906 EVFAEVDLRP
+1906 EERFAEVDLRP
-1916 EPAGFALHPALLD
+1916 EPGGFALHPALLD
-1929 AALHPLLLDGGLRVP
+1929 AALHPLLLDGDGLRVP
-1944 FAWAGVRYEATD
+1944 FAWGGVRCAATD
-1956 ATTLRVRLTPAGES
+1956 ATTLRVRVTPAGED
-1970 AFAVTL
+1970 AFAVVL
-1976 TDTDGK
+1976 TDTGGK
-1982 PVATIESLTLRPVGR
+1982 PVAAVDSLTLRPMGQ
-1997 ARRTLYEVDWRPAP
+1997 ARRTLYEVDWKPAP
-2011 LGKAATVTVFAC
+2011 SAGKPATAEVFVC
-2023 PQPDKDLG
+2023 PQPDEELG
-2031 PAVREVLARVLDVTR
+2031 PAVREVLTRVLGAIR
-2046 DWLANEHAPD
+2046 DWLANEHSPD
-2056 ERLVVVTR
+2056 ERLVLVTR
-2064 NATATDPNLV
+2064 NATGADPNLA

-2089 PGRFVLVDL
+2089 PGRFVLLDL

-2105 DVVGLDEPQQAV
+2105 DAVRLDEPQQAV
-2117 RDGVVVVPRL
+2117 RDGAVLVPRL
-2127 RKLTAEPGPA
+2127 RKLIAEPGPE
-2137 LYGTVLVTGAT
+2137 LDGTVLVTGAS

-2161 AHGVRRLLLVSRT
+2161 AHGVRRLVLASRT
-2174 ATDEL
+2174 ATAGLGAEL
-2179 GTDLTE
+2179 AE
-2185 LGATVDVVACDL
+2185 LGAAVEEVACDVS
-2197 ADGAQVG
+2197 DRDQVR

-2216 HAAGVLDDGLVESMT
+2216 HAAGALDDGLIESMT

-2239 APKVDAAW
+2239 APKADAAW
-2247 HLHDL
+2247 YLHDL
-2252 TKDLAQFVL
+2252 AKDVSQFVL

-2298 VSMVWG
+2298 VSMAWG
-2304 LWDEQS
+2304 LWDQRS

-2318 IERRRLAR
+2318 IERQRLAR
-2326 DGMAPLPTAQ
+2326 DGMAPLPTAR

-2341 DAALGAGRPAVVAT
+2341 DAALGAGRAAVVAT
-2355 RIDARVLRTD
+2355 RIDPRALRTD
-2365 STLWRDLAKPATADR
+2365 SAVLRELAGPASADR
-2380 GRALAAL
+2380 GRALADL
-2387 PETERYQAAL
+2387 PEDERYQAAL
-2397 DLVRAH
+2397 DLVRTH
-2403 AAAVLGHPTPE
+2403 AAAVLGHPSPA

-2434 LRNRLVA
+2434 LRNRIAADSGISLPGTLV
-2441 ACGTALP
+2441 
-2448 STLIFDCPTPE
+2448 FDCPTPE
-2459 AIADRLL
+2459 AVADRLL
-2466 ERAPA
+2466 ARAPD
-2471 EKPAER
+2471 EKPAVR
-2477 RVSDED
+2477 RASDED

-2497 VASPEDLWDVV
+2497 VGSPEDLWDLV
-2508 AEGRDVVSSFPVDRG
+2508 AEGRDAVSPFPADRG
-2523 WGTGSGGF
+2523 WGTGFGGF
-2531 VDDVAGFDAEFFG
+2531 LDDVAGFDAEFFG
-2544 ISPREAL
+2544 ISPREAQA
-2551 GMDPQQRL
+2551 MDPQQRL

-2569 RAGVDPSSV
+2569 RAGIDPSSV
-2578 RGSDLGVFIGAM
+2578 RGSDLGVFVGAM

-2617 LGTEGPAISVDTAC
+2617 LGAEGPAVSVDTAC

-2649 STMALAGGVTA
+2649 STAALAGGVTA
-2660 MSSPVLFEEFARQG
+2660 MASPVLFEEFARQG
-2674 GLAADGRCKSFA
+2674 GLAADGRCKSFS
-2686 GAADGTGWAEGVGLV
+2686 GAADGTGWAEGVGVV

-2708 AIRDGH
+2708 ARRRGH

-2737 HGPSQQSVIRQALA
+2737 HGPSQQRVIRRALA
-2751 NAGLQPAEVDVV
+2751 NAGLRPSDVDVV

-2777 AQAVLATYGQDRPEP
+2777 AQAVLATYGQDRDRPML
-2792 VWLGSVKSNIG
+2792 LGSVKSNIG
-2803 HTQAA
+2803 HAQAA

-2821 RHGVVPPTLHVD
+2821 RHGIVPATLHVD
-2833 ELSPVVDW
+2833 EPSPVVDW
-2841 DSGAVTLVREPVAWP
+2841 EAGAVTLAREPVAWP
-2856 EADRPRRAGVSSFG
+2856 EAGRPRRAGVSSFG
-2870 ISGTNAHVII
+2870 ISGTNAHVIV
-2880 EQGPALEE
+2880 EQGPAPEE
-2888 GDRPEGEL
+2888 GDRPDGGL

-2909 REQVSRLRDWLGT
+2909 REQVRRLAGCSGSAL
-2922 RPEPAVDVGYSLV
+2922 DVGYSLV
-2935 FGRAALEH
+2935 RGRAAFDH
-2943 RAVLLGDRVVEGVV
+2943 RAVVLGERTVEGVAG
-2957 RPVGK
+2957 PVAK

-2982 ESSPIFAGWM
+2982 DTSPVFAGWM
-2992 DRCAAALAPWV
+2992 DRCAAALTPWV
-3003 DLRDALNS
+3003 DLRDALGS
-3011 DRVDVVQPALWAVM
+3011 DRVEVVQPALWAVM

-3070 RSRLIAEKLSGL
+3070 RSRLIAERLSGR
-3082 GAMASVTLPQG
+3082 GAMASVSLPDG
-3093 HLLDDRLSVA
+3093 YVLDDRLSVA
-3103 VVNSPTSVVVS
+3103 VVNSSDSVVVS
-3114 GDPEAID
+3114 GDPDAVD

-3134 DYASHSIHVE
+3134 DYASHSAQVE
-3144 SVRNEL
+3144 PVRDEL
-3150 LAALG
+3150 LAALRG
-3155 EITPKPPQIPFCS
+3155 ITPKTPEIPFCS
-3168 TVFDTATFDAE
+3168 TVFDTAAFDAE
-3179 YWYHNLRRTVRF
+3179 YWYQNLRQTVQF
-3191 EQAVRSLG
+3191 ERAVQSLG
-3199 DGVFLE
+3199 DAVFLE

-3212 TMHLPGTAVGS
+3212 TMHIEGTGS

-3243 QGVEVDWAPL
+3243 RGVDVDWMPL
-3253 LEDGRLVDLPTYP
+3253 LEGGRQTDLPTYA
-3266 FQHQRYWHRT
+3266 FQHRRYWHRT
-3276 EASTV
+3276 ESSTV
-3281 DEWRYRIAW
+3281 DDWRYRIVW
-3290 RKVPETQHALTG
+3290 RQVPEARHAFPG
-3302 HWLAVVPDDGTTG
+3302 RWLAVVSEDGA
-3315 IDLGPNVEIVALSRL
+3315 DLGPDVETVALSEL
-3330 SERLGEAVGVLSF
+3330 SERLEAGEPAGVLSM
-3343 LPVDDTLKL
+3343 LGVDDTLTL
-3352 VRLLED
+3352 VRVLED
-3358 AESDAPLWL
+3358 EKVDAPLWL

-3373 AAVPEDVVRLPEQ
+3373 AAAPGDVVRQPEQ
-3386 AQLWGLGLTVGLE
+3386 AQRWGLGLTVGLE
-3399 HPRRWGGLV
+3399 HPRRWGGLA

-3416 RVLGRLAAALS
+3416 RVLGRLAAVLS
-3427 GDEDQVAVRADG
+3427 GDEDQVAVRAGG
-3439 TYARRLVRAPRS
+3439 TYARRLVRAPRAQ
-3451 RPGRVWRPRG
+3451 PGRVWRPRG

-3478 WLVRTDAER
+3478 WVLQNGAER
-3487 VVLAGRRGPGTPGA
+3487 VVLAGRRGPDAPGA
-3501 AELAAEL
+3501 GALAAEL
-3508 GDKVTFAACDVADRA
+3508 GEQVAFAACDVADRD
-3523 AVRDLLAS
+3523 AVRELLAS

-3543 AGQHSTPVT
+3543 AAQHSTPVT
-3552 EIDDAAEVMR
+3552 EIGDAAEVMR
-3562 AKVAGAANLDA
+3562 AKVDGAANLDA
-3573 LLDHDTL
+3573 LLDHDNL

-3609 ALARQRRAAG
+3609 ALAQQRRAAG

-3636 RGGVGERFR
+3636 RGGVGEQFR
-3645 RLGLSEMDPRL
+3645 RLGLSEMDPQL
-3656 AVRALQQLDEPCLVV
+3656 AVRALQELAEPCQVV
-3671 ADIDWPVFGPAYSVA
+3671 ADIDWPVFGPAYSAA
-3686 RRRPLLAEVFE
+3686 RQRPLLAEVFE
-3697 EPEAPRPVVG
+3697 EPESPRPVVG

-3713 RAQVAAVLGMES
+3713 RAQVAAVLGMDS

-3756 GLALPATVV
+3756 GLSLPPTVV
-3765 FDHPNCAALAAYLT
+3765 FDHPNCAALAAHLT
-3779 GPAPEPAA
+3779 GTGPEPATA
-3787 AATPVGEE
+3787 AAPVGEP

-3805 PGGITSPEDLW
+3805 PGGVESPEDLW
-3816 RLVAEGADA
+3816 RLVSEGTDA
-3825 ISEFPAD
+3825 ISGFPSD

-3840 GGFLYD
+3840 GGFLYG

-3880 ERAGIDPESVR
+3880 ERAGIDPASVR

-3960 ACQALRQGECSMAL
+3960 ACQSLRQGECSMAL
-3974 VGGVTVMSSP
+3974 AGGVTVMSSP
-3984 GAFAEFER
+3984 GAFAEFAR

-4003 PFADAADGT
+4003 PFADAAEGT

-4062 QRVIRQTLANAGLA
+4062 QRVIRQSLATAGLS

-4082 VEAHGTGT
+4082 VEGHGTGT

-4105 GQDRTEPV
+4105 GQDRAEPV
-4113 LLGSVKSNI
+4113 VLGSVKSNL
-4122 GHTQAAAGVAGVVKM
+4122 GHTQAAAGVAGVMKM

-4153 RPSTFVDWTAGSVS
+4153 QPSSFVDWTAGAVS
-4167 LAREQVGWP
+4167 LARESTGWP

-4184 GVSSFGVGGTNAHV
+4184 GVSAFGVGGTNAHV
-4198 IIEQGPVAE
+4198 ILEQGPVAE
-4207 VADRPDGGLVPWVVS
+4207 VAERSGGLVPWVVS

-4233 RRLSECPGTA
+4233 RRLAGCSGSA
-4243 VDVGYSLVTGRAA
+4243 LDVGYSLVRSRAA

-4262 VLGDRVVE
+4262 VLGERTVE
-4270 GVAEP
+4270 GVARP
-4275 VAKTVF
+4275 SGKTVF

-4290 VGMAAELWESSPVF
+4290 AGMAAELWDTSPVF
-4304 AEWMDRCAAALGPWV
+4304 AGWMDRCGAALEPWV
-4319 DLRDALNS
+4319 DLRDALDS

-4353 EPDVVVGH
+4353 EPDAVVGH

-4383 VVARSRVIAEKL
+4383 VVARSRLIAERL
-4395 SGLGAM
+4395 SGRGAM
-4401 ASVTLPE
+4401 ASVTLPA

-4413 GRLSV
+4413 DRLSV
-4418 AVVNSPASVVVSG
+4418 AVVNGPASVVVSG
-4431 DPEAIDELLLTVPG
+4431 DPEAVDELLRIVPG

-4466 VAALGDITPNPPQVP
+4466 LTALEGITPTVPEIP
-4481 FCSTVFDE
+4481 FCSTVSGT
-4489 AAFDAE
+4489 ATFDAE
-4495 YWYQNLRQTVQFER
+4495 YWYRNLRQTVQFER
-4509 AVRSLDDAVFL
+4509 AVESLGDAVFL

-4557 YVQGVEVDWTSLL
+4557 YVQGVEVDWMPLL
-4570 ADGRLVDLPTYP
+4570 EGGRHTDLATYP

-4601 HPFISTVTALADS
+4601 HPFITAATVLADS
-4614 ATTVFTGR
+4614 AATVFTGT
-4622 LDPDRMPWLAE
+4622 LAPDRMPWLAE
-4633 HAVGDT
+4633 HAVGNT

-4649 LALWAGGQVGSPA
+4649 LALWAGDQVGAPR
-4662 VADLTLESP
+4662 VADLALESP
-4671 LALPGS
+4671 LELPGS

-4682 TVDAPDQSGRRPVRM
+4682 TVDAPDASGHRAVRM
-4697 YSRAADDAPWTRH
+4697 HSRTADDAPWTRH
-4710 ASGVLTAGASASG
+4710 ASGVLTAESYAPS
-4723 EPVVWPPAEAEPI
+4723 EPVPWPPADAEPL
-4736 EVPELYDKLAGLG
+4736 EAQALYDKLADLG
-4749 YRYGPTFG
+4749 YRYGPAFG
-4757 GLRSAFRAGTDLYA
+4757 GLREAFRAGTELYA
-4771 EVALPGRLRPEARRF
+4771 EVALPEQLRPEARRF

-4797 HVIGA
+4797 HVLGA

-4809 PFSWTGVSLAAPGAS
+4809 PFSWSGVSLTAPGAA
-4824 ALRVRISPRDN
+4824 ALRARISLRDN
-4835 DVVSMRLSDDHGNE
+4835 DVVSVRLADDHGNE
-4849 VGRVDALALRS
+4849 VAQVDALALRA
-4860 PTPHDRLFRV
+4860 PADRLFRV
-4870 DWSTAPEG
+4870 EWRTAPQG

-4884 TVVTDLADLRDIPA
+4884 TVVTDLAELRDIPA
-4898 TVFLEVRYTVETVR
+4898 TVFLKARYTGEIVR
-4912 EATVGMLAVLQEWLA
+4912 EATAGMLAVLQEWLA
-4927 DGRFA
+4927 DGRFG
-4932 ASRLAIVTRG
+4932 ASRLAIVTEG
-4942 AELARAAVHGLVRSA
+4942 AELARAAVQGLVRSA
-4957 RSENPDRFALVDLR
+4957 CSEHPDRFALVDLR
-4971 DGDLPV
+4971 DGGLPV
-4977 HAVLAALAAG
+4977 HAVLAALATG

-4999 VPRLTRVTGEPATAV
+4999 VPRLTRVTGEGATAA
-5014 WDTAGTVLI
+5014 WDPAGTVLI

-5036 HLVAGHGV
+5036 HLVAEHGI

-5049 VGRQGHAP
+5049 VSRQGHAP
-5057 DLVADLEA
+5057 ELVADLEA

-5071 VAACDVSDRDALA
+5071 AAACDVSDRDALA
-5084 RVLAGVPAEFPLR
+5084 RVLAGIPAEFPLR

-5109 VIGSLTPAGMDAVL
+5109 VIGSLTPQRMDTVL

-5165 GYLDALARHRR
+5165 GFLDALARHRR
-5176 AAGLPAV
+5176 ASGLPAV

-5204 VARMSHWGV
+5204 LARMSQWGV
-5213 RPLSPAD
+5213 RPLSSAD

-5230 RDEPVLVPVRLDVTG
+5230 MDEPVLVPVRLDV
-5245 AGEVPG
+5245 AGEVPS

-5256 VADTAP
+5256 VAAKPP
-5262 VQVETGLAQRLATL
+5262 VQAEAGLAQRLATL
-5276 PEASQHRALLDLVRA
+5276 PEAGQHRAMLDLVRG
-5291 HAAAVLGHPAPDLVE
+5291 HAAAVLGHPSPDLVE
-5306 TTRGFLDAGF
+5306 TGRGFLDAGF

-5351 RRLHGEL
+5351 RLLHGEL
-5358 VGGPWSPLD
+5358 LGGPWSPVD
-5367 ELDRLE
+5367 ELDRLA
-5373 ARLRESADDDTR
+5373 ARVRDSSDDDTR
-5385 LAVAGRLRSLLAG
+5385 LAVAGRLRELLAD
-5398 LGGGADTASL
+5398 LGGGADAASL